1 MQNKGT
7 DYIRRLLKD
16 KTRLKR
22 WRKMILCLS
31 CVVVF
36 CTVYALILPA
46 ITLER
51 KTVCGQ
57 EEHSHT
63 EECYSSDGQ
72 LTCGKTEHTHTES
85 CYADDKT
92 SEDQSGEDSQQT
104 PEQNQTEG
112 QEQNSG
118 QSQEQNQDQSQDQS
132 QSQDQVQMSDD
143 GNVAQNGENG
153 DTAGTTADET
163 SVATGEY
170 VLNDH
175 ADQITYVKLTY
186 KEKDEEKEVPSPVE
200 TIQPDNLSMMI
211 KVGFQGILV
220 TDLKNSGGS
229 FTYRLP
235 DVFRIK
241 NTTTSDMKNGADKVI
256 GTITVSTDGKVVVK
270 YNAEDLESLGENQ
283 TIDGEFFVSAQLKL
297 SSVNSDTNQTTVHTP
312 TGDITV
318 KLDPDYYE
326 RYGNVTVNK
335 QCSKGDNN
343 SEYIKYTITV
353 TAGED
358 GCKNVYVVDQ
368 FTQNKDL
375 VTYVGIDK
383 KETQLTT
390 TVNDLN
396 PYETIAGNSSPVAG
410 KIYLTN
416 ALTEQAIPDP
426 IKDST
431 AISEPGSFVWNIAK
445 MEAGESRTLTY
456 YVKLKENATFSNKD
470 LINEAKA
477 YTRKDTEST
486 THLKGKDEATFNVRM
501 GYDMLPKEITAQ
513 NKKADGS
520 YEIEYKIK
528 FGVNSNSNYPIQK
541 FEFRDYLDYQ
551 YDNYHTDPKMLPYI
565 SYDRNSVQLYV
576 KRAGGAEEVYDHTRL
591 TISWANGDNT
601 YQEDWDWT
609 DTNKKPTRFK
619 VSKLDGSPI
628 TIYPGDLY
636 YVKYKITVK
645 PEVYAAMQSDKVT
658 IKNRYL
664 AYVDN
669 GQGGQKINQVY
680 SQLELKDY
688 SWVQKTQP
696 KVTNQSETISM
707 ENQEGA
713 SDIYVYDSSGTIK
726 PDSTETDFTVP
737 EGCYQYIVKVNKT
750 QGQFDVTGATL
761 TDSLDKDVMKYV
773 GYVKITAY
781 DTSNN
786 AVGTKWVK
794 IEDQTSFSL
803 KLSQLG
809 WESKNY
815 SYQFEY
821 YAKPV
826 DLSTIGETKVTNTF
840 KLKGDVIKNGSNE
853 KFTFNNVNSSV
864 EVTLQGN
871 YHLNA
876 AKKAWYYEEPE
887 ENATTWKNGKLYWI
901 IEVNGSAIKKD
912 TEIKDAISWDEGLT
926 DSFIHKN
933 EGSIAG
939 IYKGDFGEIK
949 EYSSFEKFAQNA
961 ESSKQ
966 DIDSLFTL
974 KYEWDKRGFSGD
986 NYNNLIFKA
995 KEDITLG
1002 DGQTLYIIVR
1012 TEPQSLPD
1020 QYRKPYTYRNEI
1032 YKTEPGEKQTKI
1044 GSADQKLYHGGE
1056 ILKELGQ
1063 VFTYDGKNVTTDQ
1076 SIDGAD
1082 KGDSGK
1088 ICSGLLKDT
1097 GSGIYAAWAFK
1108 VNHGG
1113 ELNSNYRVLEEIPEG
1128 MELAYIR
1135 IKWKGANATNV
1146 ESSEIADLGSEWTK
1160 VENKTTN
1167 DDNQQQYT
1175 IYYVNK
1181 DKKQALIQLGR
1192 FQADHIEDQG
1202 SVDVQVVCRVT
1213 DPKVLLGGEEKIFT
1227 NKVVLQSAN
1236 GEDLATATADAKIKD
1251 TNLTKENGYSTTSSN
1266 ESQKVT
1272 YTIVANS
1279 RGQKLLTAEGEKL
1292 TLVDTLGEYLSFDS
1306 ESLEA
1311 KNIKTGAKVDIQ
1323 SSYNPKDKTIEIV
1336 IPDKTPVKITY
1347 SVTVNVAPN
1356 QKVALQNSV
1365 HWKSYSANGG
1375 TINRIEQFSYQL
1387 SAGGSSGT
1395 TSHPNLT
1402 IKKTDQDNTSKKM
1415 NGVEFEVSECEL
1427 KDNQI
1432 KPKSETQKV
1441 NATITNG
1448 ICEITTRQFTMEF
1461 NTIYEVK
1468 ETSTA
1473 PGYKLDDTPHYIMCV
1488 KQEAGTY
1495 PAEANAYIAYCKR
1508 MKDDTRYKVAYET
1521 KNFFLEI
1528 YNEQKGIVVEKAFI
1542 NDAAGKSHNPVSGTY
1557 RFGLYDNAEGNGSPR
1572 DIVSITYSPGD
1583 TEAKTAKFKN
1593 LALNT
1598 TYYVFELDDK
1608 NQPIKD
1614 SSTVATVNGM
1624 EYFTSYTTTKTGA
1637 TESNSATNG
1646 DTVTVTNQSRVNKL
1660 PSTGS
1665 CGVLIYRLAG
1675 AILILFAVVLML
1687 MKYKETKTRN

>member
-112 QEQNSG
+112 QEQNQG
-118 QSQEQNQDQSQDQS
+118 QSQEQNQDQSQDQ
-132 QSQDQVQMSDD
+132 VQTSDD

-163 SVATGEY
+163 AGVTGEY
-170 VLNDH
+170 VLNEH
-175 ADQITYVKLTY
+175 TTNITYVKLTY
-186 KEKDEEKEVPSPVE
+186 RENGVEKEVPIGGTV
-200 TIQPDNLSMMI
+200 ILPDDSSMMI
-211 KVGFQGILV
+211 KVGFQGIPV
-220 TDLKNSGGS
+220 TDLKKSDGS
-229 FTYRLP
+229 FTYQLP

-241 NTTTSDMKNGADKVI
+241 KTTTSDMKNNSDKVI

-297 SSVNSDTNQTTVHTP
+297 SSVNPETNQTTVHTLKS
-312 TGDITV
+312 DITV

-326 RYGNVTVNK
+326 RYGNVTVDK
-335 QCSKGDNN
+335 QFSEKDKN

-353 TAGED
+353 TAGDD

-368 FTQNKDL
+368 FTQNKNL
-375 VTYVGIDK
+375 VNYVGIDK
-383 KETQLTT
+383 NETPLTT
-390 TVNDLN
+390 TENAQN
-396 PYETIAGNSSPVAG
+396 PYETITGNSSPVAG

-426 IKDST
+426 ITDST

-456 YVKLKENATFSNKD
+456 YVKLKENAIFSKNMNSTFISEN
-470 LINEAKA
+470 LINKAKA
-477 YTRKDTEST
+477 YTRKDKELE
-486 THLKGKDEATFNVRM
+486 THLKGEKEVTSNVRI
-501 GYDMLPKEITAQ
+501 GYNMTKAISDQTK
-513 NKKADGS
+513 NADGN
-520 YEIEYKIK
+520 YEIKYEIK
-528 FGVNSNSNYPIQK
+528 FGVNSDSNYPIQK
-541 FEFRDYLDYQ
+541 FEFRDYLDYSDI
-551 YDNYHTDPKMLPYI
+551 YTDPKMLPYI
-565 SYDRNSVQLYV
+565 SYDPDSVELHV
-576 KRAGGAEEVYDHTRL
+576 EKAGVAEEVYFHDRL
-591 TISWANGDNT
+591 TISWANGNDS
-601 YQEDWDWT
+601 YQEDWT
-609 DTNKKPTRFK
+609 DTNRKPTRFK
-619 VSKLDGSPI
+619 VSKLDDSPI
-628 TIYPGDLY
+628 TIYPGDSY
-636 YVKYKITVK
+636 YVTYKITVK

-669 GQGGQKINQVY
+669 EQGGKKINQVW
-680 SQLELKDY
+680 QPLDLNEY

-696 KVTNQSETISM
+696 KVTDQSEKISM
-707 ENQEGA
+707 KDQNGT
-713 SDIYVYDSSGTIK
+713 SDIYCYDSSGTIK
-726 PDSTETDFTVP
+726 KDSIATEFTVP
-737 EGCYQYIVKVNKT
+737 KGSYQYIVKVNQT
-750 QGQFDVTGATL
+750 QGQFNVTGATL

-773 GYVKITAY
+773 GYVKIT
-781 DTSNN
+781 
-786 AVGTKWVK
+786 
-794 IEDQTSFSL
+794 
-803 KLSQLG
+803 
-809 WESKNY
+809 
-815 SYQFEY
+815 
-821 YAKPV
+821 
-826 DLSTIGETKVTNTF
+826 
-840 KLKGDVIKNGSNE
+840 
-853 KFTFNNVNSSV
+853 
-864 EVTLQGN
+864 
-871 YHLNA
+871 
-876 AKKAWYYEEPE
+876 
-887 ENATTWKNGKLYWI
+887 
-901 IEVNGSAIKKD
+901 
-912 TEIKDAISWDEGLT
+912 T
-926 DSFIHKN
+926 DS
-933 EGSIAG
+933 
-939 IYKGDFGEIK
+939 
-949 EYSSFEKFAQNA
+949 
-961 ESSKQ
+961 
-966 DIDSLFTL
+966 
-974 KYEWDKRGFSGD
+974 
-986 NYNNLIFKA
+986 
-995 KEDITLG
+995 
-1002 DGQTLYIIVR
+1002 
-1012 TEPQSLPD
+1012 
-1020 QYRKPYTYRNEI
+1020 
-1032 YKTEPGEKQTKI
+1032 
-1044 GSADQKLYHGGE
+1044 
-1056 ILKELGQ
+1056 
-1063 VFTYDGKNVTTDQ
+1063 

-1088 ICSGLLKDT
+1088 ICSDLLKDT

-1135 IKWKGANATNV
+1135 IKWKGANATSV
-1146 ESSEIADLGSEWTK
+1146 ESSAIANLGSEWTE
-1160 VENKTTN
+1160 VENDTTN
-1167 DDNQQQYT
+1167 DNQQSQHT
-1175 IYYVNK
+1175 IYYVSN
-1181 DKKQALIQLGR
+1181 DKKQAMIQLGTFR
-1192 FQADHIEDQG
+1192 ADHIEDKG

-1292 TLVDTLGEYLSFDS
+1292 TLVDALGEYLSFDS
-1306 ESLEA
+1306 ESLKA
-1311 KNIKTGAKVDIQ
+1311 KNIKNGKQVEIQ

-1336 IPDKTPVKITY
+1336 IPDETPVEITY
-1347 SVTVNVAPN
+1347 SVTVNIAPN
-1356 QKVALQNSV
+1356 KTVPLQNSV
-1365 HWKSYSANGG
+1365 YWKSYSAKGG
-1375 TINRIEQFSYQL
+1375 TTNKIEQFSYQL

-1395 TSHPNLT
+1395 TLHPNLT
-1402 IKKTDQDNTSKKM
+1402 IKKIDQDNTSNKL

-1432 KPKSETQKV
+1432 QLKSETQKV
-1441 NATITNG
+1441 KATITDG
-1448 ICEITTRQFTMEF
+1448 TCEITTKQFTMEF

-1468 ETSTA
+1468 ETKA
-1473 PGYKLDDTPHYIMCV
+1473 ADGYKLDETPHYIMCV
-1488 KQEAGTY
+1488 KQEEGRY
-1495 PAEANAYIAYCKR
+1495 PDEANAYIAYCEKK
-1508 MKDDTRYKVAYET
+1508 KDDTKYKVAYDT

-1542 NDAAGKSHNPVSGTY
+1542 NDAAGNSRKPVSGTY
-1557 RFGLYDNAEGNGSPR
+1557 KFGLYNNAGGSGSPL
-1572 DIVSITYSPGD
+1572 DTVSITYSPGD

-1593 LALNT
+1593 LDLNT

-1614 SSTVATVNGM
+1614 SSRVAIVNGM
-1624 EYFTSYTTTKTGA
+1624 EYFTSYTTTKNGA

>member
-1 MQNKGT
+1 
-7 DYIRRLLKD
+7 
-16 KTRLKR
+16 
-22 WRKMILCLS
+22 MILCLS

-112 QEQNSG
+112 QEQNQG
-118 QSQEQNQDQSQDQS
+118 
-132 QSQDQVQMSDD
+132 QSQDQVQTSDD

-163 SVATGEY
+163 AGVTGEY

-175 ADQITYVKLTY
+175 TDQITYVKLTY
-186 KEKDEEKEVPSPVE
+186 REKNGEEKDVPSTGE

-211 KVGFQGILV
+211 KVGFTGIPV
-220 TDLKNSGGS
+220 TELKNSGDS
-229 FTYRLP
+229 FTYQLP

-241 NTTTSDMKNGADKVI
+241 NTTTSDIKNDKDEVI

-270 YNAEDLESLGENQ
+270 YNADILNTLDDNKTVEGD
-283 TIDGEFFVSAQLKL
+283 FFVSAQLKL
-297 SSVNSDTNQTTVHTP
+297 SSVNPETNQTTIQTP
-312 TGDITV
+312 KGDITV
-318 KLDPDYYE
+318 KLDSDYYE
-326 RYGNVTVNK
+326 RYGNVTVGK
-335 QCSKGDNN
+335 QCSKGDDK

-368 FTQNKDL
+368 FTQNKNL
-375 VTYVGIDK
+375 VNYVGIDK
-383 KETQLTT
+383 NETSLTT
-390 TVNDLN
+390 TENAQN
-396 PYETIAGNSSPVAG
+396 PYETITGNSSPVAG

-426 IKDST
+426 ITDST
-431 AISEPGSFVWNIAK
+431 TLNEPGSFVWNIAK

-456 YVKLKENATFSNKD
+456 YVKLKENATFENKE

-477 YTRKDTEST
+477 YTRKDAGST
-486 THLKGKDEATFNVRM
+486 TYLKNKEPATATFNVRM
-501 GYDMLPKEITAQ
+501 GYDMIPKAITAQ
-513 NKKADGS
+513 NKKDDGS

-528 FGVNSNSNYPIQK
+528 FDVKSDSNYPIQK
-541 FEFRDYLDYQ
+541 FEFRDYLDYP
-551 YDNYHTDPKMLPYI
+551 DKFNTDSKMRPYI
-565 SYDRNSVQLYV
+565 SYDRTSVQLHV
-576 KRAGGAEEVYDHTRL
+576 KKAGEAETVYDHTKL
-591 TISWANGDNT
+591 TISWANGNDD
-601 YQEDWDWT
+601 YQENWT
-609 DTNKKPTRFK
+609 DTNSNPTRFK
-619 VSKLDGSPI
+619 VSKLNKSPI
-628 TIYPGDLY
+628 TIYPGDSY
-636 YVKYKITVK
+636 YVTYKITVK

-658 IKNRYL
+658 ITNRYL

-688 SWVQKTQP
+688 TWVQKTQP
-696 KVTNQSETISM
+696 DVTKQSKTISM
-707 ENQEGA
+707 EKQEGA

-726 PDSTETDFTVP
+726 PGSAETEFEVP
-737 EGCYQYIVKVNKT
+737 KGSYQYIVKVNQT

-761 TDSLDKDVMKYV
+761 TDSLDKDAMKYV

-786 AVGTKWVK
+786 AVETKWVK
-794 IEDQTSFSL
+794 INDQTSFSL

-809 WESKNY
+809 WENNNY

-826 DLSTIGETKVTNTF
+826 NLSTIGETKVTNTF
-840 KLKGDVIKNGSNE
+840 KLTDEVKKYGSDKTF
-853 KFTFNNVNSSV
+853 KFDNVNSSV
-864 EVTLQGN
+864 KVTLQGD
-871 YHLNA
+871 YHLNV

-887 ENATTWKNGKLYWI
+887 ENATTWQNGKLYWI

-912 TEIKDAISWDEGLT
+912 TEIKDAISWDNGLT

-933 EGSIAG
+933 EASIAG
-939 IYKGDFGEIK
+939 IYKGNLGEIK
-949 EYSSFEKFAQNA
+949 GYSSFEEFETQNRG
-961 ESSKQ
+961 SDKQ
-966 DIDSLFTL
+966 DIDSLFEL
-974 KYEWDKRGFSGD
+974 SYEQNKDGFNND

-1002 DGQTLYIIVR
+1002 EDQTLYIIVR

-1032 YKTEPGEKQTKI
+1032 YKTEPGETQTKI

-1063 VFTYDGKNVTTDQ
+1063 VFTYDGQKVTTDS

-1082 KGDSGK
+1082 KGKDAYEK
-1088 ICSGLLKDT
+1088 ICSDLLKDT

-1135 IKWKGANATNV
+1135 IKWKGEKATTV
-1146 ESSEIADLGSEWTK
+1146 TSSEITGLGSEWTK
-1160 VENKTTN
+1160 VENDTTN
-1167 DDNQQQYT
+1167 DDKQSQHT
-1175 IYYVNK
+1175 IYYVSN
-1181 DKKQALIQLGR
+1181 DKKQAMIQLGTFR
-1192 FQADHIEDQG
+1192 ADHIEDKG

-1292 TLVDTLGEYLSFDS
+1292 TLVDALGEYLSFDS
-1306 ESLEA
+1306 ESLKA
-1311 KNIKTGAKVDIQ
+1311 KNIKNGKQVEIQ

-1336 IPDKTPVKITY
+1336 IPDETPVEITY
-1347 SVTVNVAPN
+1347 SVTVNIAPN
-1356 QKVALQNSV
+1356 KTVPLQNSV
-1365 HWKSYSANGG
+1365 YWKSYSAKGG
-1375 TINRIEQFSYQL
+1375 TTNKIEQFSYQL
-1387 SAGGSSGT
+1387 SAGGSSET
-1395 TSHPNLT
+1395 TLHPNLT
-1402 IKKTDQDNTSKKM
+1402 IKKIDQDNTSNKL
-1415 NGVEFEVSECEL
+1415 NGVEFEVYECEM
-1427 KDNQI
+1427 DNDQI
-1432 KPKSETQKV
+1432 QRTNKKAT
-1441 NATITNG
+1441 ATITNG
-1448 ICEITTRQFTMEF
+1448 TCEITTSQFQMEF
-1461 NTIYEVK
+1461 NTIYEVT
-1468 ETSTA
+1468 ETKA
-1473 PGYKLDDTPHYIMCV
+1473 VDGYKEDKTPHYIMCV
-1488 KQEAGTY
+1488 KQVEGNY
-1495 PAEANAYIAYCKR
+1495 PNTAKAYIEYCKK

-1528 YNEQKGIVVEKAFI
+1528 YNEQQGIVVEKAFI
-1542 NDAAGKSHNPVSGTY
+1542 NDAAGKSQNPVSGTY
-1557 RFGLYDNAEGNGSPR
+1557 WFGLYDNAVGSGSPR
-1572 DIVSITYSPGD
+1572 DTVSITYNPGD
-1583 TEAKTAKFKN
+1583 TKVKTAKFKN
-1593 LALNT
+1593 LELNK
-1598 TYYVFELDDK
+1598 TYYVFELDDNK
-1608 NQPIKD
+1608 KPINA
-1614 SSTVATVNGM
+1614 SQEATINKQQYIVT
-1624 EYFTSYTTTKTGA
+1624 Y
-1637 TESNSATNG
+1637 SNNAANNAAKCG
-1646 DTVTVTNQSRVNKL
+1646 DTVTVTNQSHTKML
-1660 PSTGS
+1660 PTTGS
-1665 CGVLIYRLAG
+1665 CGTLLYRLAG
-1675 AILILFAVVLML
+1675 TILML
-1687 MKYKETKTRN
+1687 LASLRMLLRYTKK

>member
-1 MQNKGT
+1 
-7 DYIRRLLKD
+7 
-16 KTRLKR
+16 
-22 WRKMILCLS
+22 MILCLS

-118 QSQEQNQDQSQDQS
+118 QSQEQNQDQSQDQL
-132 QSQDQVQMSDD
+132 QTSDD

-163 SVATGEY
+163 AGVTGEY

-175 ADQITYVKLTY
+175 KDNITYVKLTY
-186 KEKDEEKEVPSPVE
+186 REKGVEKEVPSGSGE
-200 TIQPDNLSMMI
+200 TAIQPDDSSMMI
-211 KVGFQGILV
+211 KVGFKGIPV
-220 TDLKNSGGS
+220 TELKNSGGS
-229 FTYRLP
+229 FTYQLP

-241 NTTTSDMKNGADKVI
+241 NTTISDMKNNSDKVI
-256 GTITVSTDGKVVVK
+256 GTITVFTDGKVVVK

-297 SSVNSDTNQTTVHTP
+297 SSVNPETNQTTVHTP
-312 TGDITV
+312 KGDITV
-318 KLDPDYYE
+318 TLESDYYE
-326 RYGNVTVNK
+326 RYGNVTVDK
-335 QCSKGDNN
+335 QCSKDDKN

-358 GCKNVYVVDQ
+358 GCKNVYIVDQ

-383 KETQLTT
+383 NEKSLKITA
-390 TVNDLN
+390 NDLN
-396 PYETIAGNSSPVAG
+396 PYETITGTSSPVDG

-426 IKDST
+426 IRDST

-456 YVKLKENATFSNKD
+456 YVKLKENATFENKE

-477 YTRKDTEST
+477 YTRKDAGST
-486 THLKGKDEATFNVRM
+486 TYLKNKEPATATFNVRM
-501 GYDMLPKEITAQ
+501 GYDMIPKAITAQ
-513 NKKADGS
+513 NKKDDGS

-528 FGVNSNSNYPIQK
+528 FDVKSDSNYPIQK
-541 FEFRDYLDYQ
+541 FEFRDYLDYP
-551 YDNYHTDPKMLPYI
+551 DKFNTDSKMRPYI
-565 SYDRNSVQLYV
+565 SYDRTSVQLHV
-576 KRAGGAEEVYDHTRL
+576 KKAGEAETVYDHTKL
-591 TISWANGDNT
+591 TISWANGNDD
-601 YQEDWDWT
+601 YQENWT
-609 DTNKKPTRFK
+609 DTNSNPTRFK
-619 VSKLDGSPI
+619 VSKLNKSPI
-628 TIYPGDLY
+628 TIYPGDSY
-636 YVKYKITVK
+636 YVTYKITVK

-658 IKNRYL
+658 ITNRYL

-688 SWVQKTQP
+688 TWVQKTQP
-696 KVTNQSETISM
+696 DVTKQSKTISM
-707 ENQEGA
+707 EKQEGA

-726 PDSTETDFTVP
+726 PGSAETEFEVP
-737 EGCYQYIVKVNKT
+737 KGSYQYIVKVNQT

-761 TDSLDKDVMKYV
+761 TDSLDKDAMKYV

-786 AVGTKWVK
+786 AVETKWVK
-794 IEDQTSFSL
+794 INDQTSFSL

-809 WESKNY
+809 WENNNH

-826 DLSTIGETKVTNTF
+826 GLSTIGETKVTNTF
-840 KLKGDVIKNGSNE
+840 KLTDEVKKYGSDKTF
-853 KFTFNNVNSSV
+853 KFDNVNSSV
-864 EVTLQGN
+864 KVTLQGD
-871 YHLNA
+871 YHLNV

-887 ENATTWKNGKLYWI
+887 ENATTWQNGKLYWI

-912 TEIKDAISWDEGLT
+912 TEIKDAISWDNGLT

-933 EGSIAG
+933 EASIAG
-939 IYKGDFGEIK
+939 IYKGNLGEIK
-949 EYSSFEKFAQNA
+949 GYSSFEEFETQNRG
-961 ESSKQ
+961 SDKQ
-966 DIDSLFTL
+966 DIDSLFEL
-974 KYEWDKRGFSGD
+974 SYEQNKDGFNND

-1002 DGQTLYIIVR
+1002 EDQTLYIIVR

-1032 YKTEPGEKQTKI
+1032 YKTEPGETQTKI

-1063 VFTYDGKNVTTDQ
+1063 VFTYDGQKVTTDS

-1082 KGDSGK
+1082 KGKDAYEK
-1088 ICSGLLKDT
+1088 ICSDLLKDT

-1135 IKWKGANATNV
+1135 IKWKGEKATTV
-1146 ESSEIADLGSEWTK
+1146 TSSEITGLGSEWTK
-1160 VENKTTN
+1160 VENDTTN
-1167 DDNQQQYT
+1167 DDKQSQHT
-1175 IYYVNK
+1175 IYYVSN
-1181 DKKQALIQLGR
+1181 DKKQAMIQLGTFR
-1192 FQADHIEDQG
+1192 ADHIEDKG

-1311 KNIKTGAKVDIQ
+1311 KNAKTEEPVKIQ
-1323 SSYNPKDKTIEIV
+1323 SSYNPEDKTIEIV
-1336 IPDKTPVKITY
+1336 IPDKTPVRITY
-1347 SVTVNVAPN
+1347 SVTVNIAPN

-1375 TINRIEQFSYQL
+1375 TTNKIKEFSYQL

-1402 IKKTDQDNTSKKM
+1402 IKKNDQDNTSNKL
-1415 NGVEFEVSECEL
+1415 NGVEFEVYECEM
-1427 KDNQI
+1427 DNNQI
-1432 KPKSETQKV
+1432 QRTNKKTT
-1441 NATITNG
+1441 ATITNG
-1448 ICEITTRQFTMEF
+1448 TCEITTTSQFPMEF
-1461 NTIYEVK
+1461 NKIYEVT
-1468 ETSTA
+1468 ETKA
-1473 PGYKLDDTPHYIMCV
+1473 VDGYKEDKTPHYIMCV
-1488 KQEAGTY
+1488 KQVEGDY
-1495 PAEANAYIAYCKR
+1495 PNTAKAYIEYCKK

-1528 YNEQKGIVVEKAFI
+1528 YNEQEGIVVEKAFI
-1542 NDAAGKSHNPVSGTY
+1542 NDAAGNSHNPVSGTY
-1557 RFGLYDNAEGNGSPR
+1557 WFGLYDNAEGSGSLL
-1572 DIVSITYSPGD
+1572 DTVSITYNPGD
-1583 TEAKTAKFKN
+1583 QDVKKAKFKN
-1593 LALNT
+1593 LDSKK
-1598 TYYVFELDDK
+1598 TYYVFELDDNK
-1608 NQPIKD
+1608 QPIKA
-1614 SSTVATVNGM
+1614 SQEATINKQQYTVTYSKNA
-1624 EYFTSYTTTKTGA
+1624 A
-1637 TESNSATNG
+1637 QCG
-1646 DTVTVTNQSRVNKL
+1646 DTVTVTNQSHTKML
-1660 PSTGS
+1660 PTTGS
-1665 CGVLIYRLAG
+1665 CGTLLYRLAG
-1675 AILILFAVVLML
+1675 TILML
-1687 MKYKETKTRN
+1687 LASLRMLLRYTKK

>member
-1 MQNKGT
+1 
-7 DYIRRLLKD
+7 
-16 KTRLKR
+16 
-22 WRKMILCLS
+22 MILCLS

-72 LTCGKTEHTHTES
+72 LTCGKTEHTHTEL

-118 QSQEQNQDQSQDQS
+118 QNQEQNQNQDQSQDQS
-132 QSQDQVQMSDD
+132 QSQNQVQASDD

-153 DTAGTTADET
+153 GTAGTTADET
-163 SVATGEY
+163 SGVTSRY

-175 ADQITYVKLTY
+175 ANNIQYVKLTY
-186 KEKDEEKEVPSPVE
+186 KENGTEKEVPSGG
-200 TIQPDNLSMMI
+200 TAIRPDDSSMMI
-211 KVGFQGILV
+211 KVGFEGILV
-220 TDLKNSGGS
+220 TDLQNSGRS
-229 FTYRLP
+229 FTYQLP
-235 DVFRIK
+235 DVFRI
-241 NTTTSDMKNGADKVI
+241 NNPTQSNLTNDEVGVI
-256 GTITVSTDGKVVVK
+256 GTINVGTNGTVVITYTENYLK
-270 YNAEDLESLGENQ
+270 SLSENQ

-297 SSVNSDTNQTTVHTP
+297 SSVNPGTNQTTVQTP
-312 TGDITV
+312 KGDITV

-326 RYGNVTVNK
+326 RYGNVTVDK
-335 QCSKGDNN
+335 QCSKDDKN

-353 TAGED
+353 TASED
-358 GCKNVYVVDQ
+358 GCKNVYIVDQ

-396 PYETIAGNSSPVAG
+396 PYETITGNSSPVAG

-416 ALTEQAIPDP
+416 ALTGQAIPDP
-426 IKDST
+426 ITAST

-470 LINEAKA
+470 LTNEAKA
-477 YTRKDTEST
+477 YTRRDKEST
-486 THLKGKDEATFNVRM
+486 TYLKGKDQARFNVRM

-528 FGVNSNSNYPIQK
+528 FGVNSDSNYPIQK
-541 FEFRDYLDYQ
+541 FEFRDYLDYSDI
-551 YDNYHTDPKMLPYI
+551 YTDPKMLPYI
-565 SYDRNSVQLYV
+565 SYDPNSVELHV
-576 KRAGGAEEVYDHTRL
+576 EKAGVAETVYSHDRL
-591 TISWANGDNT
+591 TISWANGNDS
-601 YQEDWDWT
+601 YREDWDWT

-696 KVTNQSETISM
+696 DVTEQSKTISM
-707 ENQEGA
+707 KDQEGT

-737 EGCYQYIVKVNKT
+737 EGCYQYMVKVNQT

-761 TDSLDKDVMKYV
+761 TDSLDKAVMKYV

-781 DTSNN
+781 DTSNT

-794 IEDQTSFSL
+794 IDNQTSFSL

-809 WESKNY
+809 WKNKNY

-840 KLKGDVIKNGSNE
+840 KLTGDVIKEGSNE
-853 KFTFNNVNSSV
+853 KFTFDNVNSSV
-864 EVTLQGN
+864 EVKLQGN
-871 YHLNA
+871 YHLNV

-912 TEIKDAISWDEGLT
+912 TEIKDAISCDNGLT
-926 DSFIHKN
+926 DSFIHEK
-933 EGSIAG
+933 EDSIAG
-939 IYKGDFGEIK
+939 IYKGNLGEIK

-974 KYEWDKRGFSGD
+974 KYERNKSGFSDD

-995 KEDITLG
+995 KEDIVLG
-1002 DGQTLYIIVR
+1002 ENQTLYIIVR

-1020 QYRKPYTYRNEI
+1020 QYRKPYTYRNEV
-1032 YKTEPGEKQTKI
+1032 YKTEPGENETKI

-1063 VFTYDGKNVTTDQ
+1063 VFTYDGQNVTTDS

-1082 KGDSGK
+1082 KGEDAYKK
-1088 ICSGLLKDT
+1088 ICSDLLKDT

-1113 ELNSNYRVLEEIPEG
+1113 ELNSNYRVLEDIPEG

-1146 ESSEIADLGSEWTK
+1146 ESSEIEDLGSEWTK

-1181 DKKQALIQLGR
+1181 DKKQALIQLGTFR
-1192 FQADHIEDQG
+1192 ADHIEDQG

-1213 DPKVLLGGEEKIFT
+1213 DPEVLLGGEEKTFT
-1227 NKVVLQSAN
+1227 NQVVLQSAN

-1292 TLVDTLGEYLSFDS
+1292 TLVDALGEYLSFDS
-1306 ESLEA
+1306 ESLKA
-1311 KNIKTGAKVDIQ
+1311 KNINTGNDVEIQ

-1336 IPDKTPVKITY
+1336 IPDETPVEITY

-1356 QKVALQNSV
+1356 QKVELQNSV
-1365 HWKSYSANGG
+1365 HWKSYSTNGG
-1375 TINRIEQFSYQL
+1375 TTNKIEQFSYQL

-1402 IKKTDQDNTSKKM
+1402 IKKTDQDNTSNKM
-1415 NGVEFEVSECEL
+1415 NGVEFEVYECEMNN
-1427 KDNQI
+1427 NQI
-1432 KPKSETQKV
+1432 QRTNRKTT
-1441 NATITNG
+1441 ATITKGTCVIN
-1448 ICEITTRQFTMEF
+1448 TDQFTMDF
-1461 NTIYEVK
+1461 NKIYEVK

-1473 PGYKLDDTPHYIMCV
+1473 PSYKLDDTPHYIMCV
-1488 KQEAGTY
+1488 KQVEGKY
-1495 PAEANAYIAYCKR
+1495 PDAATAYIAYCKQ
-1508 MKDDTRYKVAYET
+1508 MKDDTKYKVVYET

-1528 YNEQKGIVVEKAFI
+1528 YNEQQGIVVEKAFI
-1542 NDAAGKSHNPVSGTY
+1542 NDAAGNSRKPVSGTY
-1557 RFGLYDNAEGNGSPR
+1557 RFGLYNNAEGIGPPL
-1572 DIVSITYSPGD
+1572 DTVSITYSPGD
-1583 TEAKTAKFKN
+1583 TEVKTAKFKN

-1598 TYYVFELDDK
+1598 TYYVFELDDNK
-1608 NQPIKD
+1608 QPIKV
-1614 SSTVATVNGM
+1614 SKEATINKQQYTVKYFSTNNTSVN
-1624 EYFTSYTTTKTGA
+1624 A
-1637 TESNSATNG
+1637 AICG
-1646 DTVTVTNQSRVNKL
+1646 DTVTVTNQNHIKEL

>member
-1 MQNKGT
+1 
-7 DYIRRLLKD
+7 
-16 KTRLKR
+16 
-22 WRKMILCLS
+22 MILCLS

-92 SEDQSGEDSQQT
+92 SEDQSGEDPQQT

-118 QSQEQNQDQSQDQS
+118 QSQEQNQDKNQDQS
-132 QSQDQVQMSDD
+132 QSQDQIQTSDD

-163 SVATGEY
+163 AGVTGEY
-170 VLNDH
+170 VLNEH

-211 KVGFQGILV
+211 KVGFTGIPV
-220 TDLKNSGGS
+220 TELKNSGGS
-229 FTYRLP
+229 FTYQLP

-241 NTTTSDMKNGADKVI
+241 NTTTSDMKNNSNKVI

-270 YNAEDLESLGENQ
+270 YNAEDLESLGKNQ
-283 TIDGEFFVSAQLKL
+283 TIDGDFFVSAQLKL
-297 SSVNSDTNQTTVHTP
+297 SSVNPGTNQTTVQTP
-312 TGDITV
+312 KGDITV
-318 KLDPDYYE
+318 KLDSDYYE
-326 RYGNVTVNK
+326 RYGNVTVDK
-335 QCSKGDNN
+335 QCSKDDKN

-368 FTQNKDL
+368 FTQNKNL
-375 VTYVGIDK
+375 VNYVGIDK
-383 KETQLTT
+383 NETPLTT
-390 TVNDLN
+390 TENAQN
-396 PYETIAGNSSPVAG
+396 PYETITGNSSPVAG

-426 IKDST
+426 ITDST

-456 YVKLKENATFSNKD
+456 YVKLKENAIFSKNMNSTSISEN
-470 LINEAKA
+470 LINKAKA
-477 YTRKDTEST
+477 YTRKDKESK
-486 THLKGKDEATFNVRM
+486 THLKGEKEVTSNVRI
-501 GYDMLPKEITAQ
+501 GYNMTKAISGQTK
-513 NKKADGS
+513 NADGN
-520 YEIEYKIK
+520 YEIKYEIK
-528 FGVNSNSNYPIQK
+528 FGVNSDSNYPIQK
-541 FEFRDYLDYQ
+541 FEFRDYLDYSDI
-551 YDNYHTDPKMLPYI
+551 YTDPKMLPYI
-565 SYDRNSVQLYV
+565 SYDPTSVELHV
-576 KRAGGAEEVYDHTRL
+576 EKAGGTKEVYDHTKL
-591 TISWANGDNT
+591 KILWANGNDN
-601 YQEDWDWT
+601 YQEDWT
-609 DTNKKPTRFK
+609 DTNRKPTRFK
-619 VSKLDGSPI
+619 VSKLNGNPI
-628 TIYPGDLY
+628 TIYPGDSY
-636 YVKYKITVK
+636 YVTYKIMVK

-669 GQGGQKINQVY
+669 GQGGKKINQVW
-680 SQLELKDY
+680 QPLDLNEY

-696 KVTNQSETISM
+696 KVTVQSEKISM
-707 ENQEGA
+707 KDQNGT
-713 SDIYVYDSSGTIK
+713 SDIYFYDSSGTIK
-726 PDSTETDFTVP
+726 KDSTATEFTVP
-737 EGCYQYIVKVNKT
+737 EGCYQYIVKVNQT

-761 TDSLDKDVMKYV
+761 TDSLDKAVMKYV

-786 AVGTKWVK
+786 EVGTKWVK
-794 IEDQTSFSL
+794 INDQTSFSL

-809 WESKNY
+809 WEINNY

-840 KLKGDVIKNGSNE
+840 KLTDEVKKYGSDKTF
-853 KFTFNNVNSSV
+853 KFDNVNSSV
-864 EVTLQGN
+864 KVTLQGD
-871 YHLNA
+871 YHLNV

-887 ENATTWKNGKLYWI
+887 ENATTWQNGKLYWI

-912 TEIKDAISWDEGLT
+912 TEIKDAISWDNGLT
-926 DSFIHKN
+926 DSFIHEK

-939 IYKGDFGEIK
+939 IYKENLGKIED
-949 EYSSFEKFAQNA
+949 YSSFEEFETRNGNVG
-961 ESSKQ
+961 KQ
-966 DIDSLFTL
+966 TIDSLFTL
-974 KYEWDKRGFSGD
+974 TYEQDKKGFNND
-986 NYNNLIFKA
+986 DYNNLIFKA

-1002 DGQTLYIIVR
+1002 EGQTLYIIVR

-1032 YKTEPGEKQTKI
+1032 YKTEPGENQTKI

-1063 VFTYDGKNVTTDQ
+1063 VFTYDGQNVTTDS

-1088 ICSGLLKDT
+1088 ICSDLLKDT

-1135 IKWKGANATNV
+1135 IKWKGANATSV
-1146 ESSEIADLGSEWTK
+1146 ESSAIANLGSEWTE

-1181 DKKQALIQLGR
+1181 DKKQALIQLGTFR
-1192 FQADHIEDQG
+1192 ADHIEDQG

-1311 KNIKTGAKVDIQ
+1311 KNINTGNDVEIQ

-1336 IPDKTPVKITY
+1336 IPDKTPVRITY
-1347 SVTVNVAPN
+1347 SVTVNIAPN
-1356 QKVALQNSV
+1356 QNVALQNSV

-1375 TINRIEQFSYQL
+1375 TTNRIEQFSYQL

-1402 IKKTDQDNTSKKM
+1402 IKKIDQDNTSNKL

-1432 KPKSETQKV
+1432 QPKSETKKV
-1441 NATITNG
+1441 KATITNG
-1448 ICEITTRQFTMEF
+1448 TCEIITTSQFAMDF

-1468 ETSTA
+1468 ETKA
-1473 PGYKLDDTPHYIMCV
+1473 ADGYKLDETPHYIMCV
-1488 KQEAGTY
+1488 KQV
-1495 PAEANAYIAYCKR
+1495 EANYPDAAETYIAYCEEK
-1508 MKDDTRYKVAYET
+1508 KDDTKYKVAYDI

-1528 YNEQKGIVVEKAFI
+1528 YNEQQGIVVEKAFI
-1542 NDAAGKSHNPVSGTY
+1542 NDAAGKSQNPVSGTY
-1557 RFGLYDNAEGNGSPR
+1557 WFGLYDNAVGSGSPR
-1572 DIVSITYSPGD
+1572 DTVSITYNPGD
-1583 TEAKTAKFKN
+1583 TKVKTAKFKN
-1593 LALNT
+1593 LELNK
-1598 TYYVFELDDK
+1598 TYYVFELDDNK
-1608 NQPIKD
+1608 KPINA
-1614 SSTVATVNGM
+1614 SQEATINKQQYIVT
-1624 EYFTSYTTTKTGA
+1624 Y
-1637 TESNSATNG
+1637 SNNAAKCGN
-1646 DTVTVTNQSRVNKL
+1646 TVTVTNQSHTKML
-1660 PSTGS
+1660 PTTGS
-1665 CGVLIYRLAG
+1665 CGTLLYRLAG
-1675 AILILFAVVLML
+1675 IILML
-1687 MKYKETKTRN
+1687 YASLRMLLRYTKK

>member
-1 MQNKGT
+1 
-7 DYIRRLLKD
+7 
-16 KTRLKR
+16 
-22 WRKMILCLS
+22 MILCLS

-118 QSQEQNQDQSQDQS
+118 QSQEQNQNQNQDQS
-132 QSQDQVQMSDD
+132 QSQDQVQTSDD
-143 GNVAQNGENG
+143 RNVAQNGENG
-153 DTAGTTADET
+153 DTAGITADET
-163 SVATGEY
+163 AGVTGEY
-170 VLNDH
+170 VLNEHKDN
-175 ADQITYVKLTY
+175 IKYVKLTY
-186 KEKDEEKEVPSPVE
+186 KENGIEKEVPDGE
-200 TIQPDNLSMMI
+200 TAIRPDDSSMMI
-211 KVGFQGILV
+211 KVGFEGILV
-220 TDLKNSGGS
+220 TDLQNSGRS
-229 FTYRLP
+229 FTYQLP

-241 NTTTSDMKNGADKVI
+241 NPTQSDMTNDAGKVI
-256 GTITVSTDGKVVVK
+256 GAINVDTNGTVVVT
-270 YNAEDLESLGENQ
+270 YTEDYLSTLSNNQ
-283 TIDGEFFVSAQLKL
+283 TINGDFFVSAQLKL
-297 SSVNSDTNQTTVHTP
+297 SSVSPETNQTTVQTP
-312 TGDITV
+312 KGDITV

-326 RYGNVTVNK
+326 RYGNVTVEK
-335 QCSKGDNN
+335 QCSKDDKN

-383 KETQLTT
+383 DETQLTT

-396 PYETIAGNSSPVAG
+396 PYETITGNSSPVAG

-426 IKDST
+426 ITDFT
-431 AISEPGSFVWNIAK
+431 AISEPGSSVWNIAK
-445 MEAGESRTLTY
+445 MEKGESRTLTY
-456 YVKLKENATFSNKD
+456 YVKLKENATFENKE

-477 YTRKDTEST
+477 YTRKDKKST
-486 THLKGKDEATFNVRM
+486 TYLKDEKQSTFNVRI
-501 GYDMLPKEITAQ
+501 GYDMIPKAIIKQEDGKDY
-513 NKKADGS
+513 KKNADGS
-520 YEIEYKIK
+520 YEIAYKIK
-528 FGVNSNSNYPIQK
+528 FDVNSNSNYPIQK
-541 FEFRDYLDYQ
+541 FEFRDYLDYP
-551 YDNYHTDPKMLPYI
+551 DNFNTDPKMRPYI
-565 SYDRNSVQLYV
+565 SYDRTSVQLHV
-576 KRAGGAEEVYDHTRL
+576 KKADEADYTVYSGSQIT
-591 TISWANGDNT
+591 TSWASGEDN
-601 YQEDWDWT
+601 YQENWT
-609 DTNKKPTRFK
+609 DTNSNPTRFK
-619 VSKLDGSPI
+619 VSKLNGKPI
-628 TIYPGDLY
+628 TIYPGDSY
-636 YVKYKITVK
+636 YVTYKITVK
-645 PEVYAAMQSDKVT
+645 PEVYAAMQSDKVA

-669 GQGGQKINQVY
+669 GKGGQEINRVWQ
-680 SQLELKDY
+680 QLELNEY

-707 ENQEGA
+707 KDQDGT
-713 SDIYVYDSSGTIK
+713 SDIYVYNSSGTIEK
-726 PDSTETDFTVP
+726 DSTETEFTVP
-737 EGCYQYIVKVNKT
+737 EGCYQYIVKVNQT

-761 TDSLDKDVMKYV
+761 TDSLNKDVMKYV

-781 DTSNN
+781 DSSNN
-786 AVGTKWVK
+786 VAGTKWVK
-794 IEDQTSFSL
+794 IDDQTSFSL

-809 WESKNY
+809 WENNNY

-840 KLKGDVIKNGSNE
+840 KLTDEVKKYGSDK
-853 KFTFNNVNSSV
+853 KFTFDNVNSSV
-864 EVTLQGN
+864 EVKLQGN

-912 TEIKDAISWDEGLT
+912 TEIKDAISWDNGLT
-926 DSFIHKN
+926 DSFIHEK

-939 IYKGDFGEIK
+939 IYKGNLGEIK
-949 EYSSFEKFAQNA
+949 EYSSFEEFAQNA

-966 DIDSLFTL
+966 NIDSLFTL
-974 KYEWDKRGFSGD
+974 KYEQDKTGFTGD

-995 KEDITLG
+995 KEDIALG

-1032 YKTEPGEKQTKI
+1032 YKTEPGETQTKI

-1063 VFTYDGKNVTTDQ
+1063 VFTYDGAKVTTYQ

-1088 ICSGLLKDT
+1088 ICSDLLKDT

-1135 IKWKGANATNV
+1135 IKWKGANATSV
-1146 ESSEIADLGSEWTK
+1146 ESSAIADLGSEWKK
-1160 VENKTTN
+1160 VENDTTN
-1167 DDNQQQYT
+1167 DDKQPQHT
-1175 IYYVNK
+1175 IYYVSN

-1213 DPKVLLGGEEKIFT
+1213 DPNVLLGGEEKTFT
-1227 NKVVLQSAN
+1227 NKVILQSED
-1236 GEDLATATADAKIKD
+1236 GRKDLATATADAKIKD

-1306 ESLEA
+1306 ESLKA
-1311 KNIKTGAKVDIQ
+1311 TNIKTKEQVEIQ

-1336 IPDKTPVKITY
+1336 IPDETPVEITY
-1347 SVTVNVAPN
+1347 SVTVNIAPN

-1375 TINRIEQFSYQL
+1375 TTNKIEQFSYQL

-1395 TSHPNLT
+1395 TLHPNLT
-1402 IKKTDQDNTSKKM
+1402 IKKTDQDNTSNKM
-1415 NGVEFEVSECEL
+1415 NGVEFEVYEC
-1427 KDNQI
+1427 KMNNNQI
-1432 KPKSETQKV
+1432 QRTNNKTT
-1441 NATITNG
+1441 ATITDGTCVIN
-1448 ICEITTRQFTMEF
+1448 TNQFTMDF

-1473 PGYKLDDTPHYIMCV
+1473 PGYKLDATPHYIMCV
-1488 KQEAGTY
+1488 KQVEGKY
-1495 PAEANAYIAYCKR
+1495 PDAATAYIEYCKQ
-1508 MKDDTRYKVAYET
+1508 MKDDTKYKVVYDT

-1542 NDAAGKSHNPVSGTY
+1542 NDAAGNSRKPVSGTY
-1557 RFGLYDNAEGNGSPR
+1557 RFGLYNNAEGIGSPL

-1583 TEAKTAKFKN
+1583 TAVKTAKFKN

-1598 TYYVFELDDK
+1598 TYYVFELDDN
-1608 NQPIKD
+1608 NQPIKV
-1614 SSTVATVNGM
+1614 SQEATINKQQYTVKYSNANSQSEDTSVN
-1624 EYFTSYTTTKTGA
+1624 A
-1637 TESNSATNG
+1637 AICG
-1646 DTVTVTNQSRVNKL
+1646 DTVTATNQNHIKEL

>member
-1 MQNKGT
+1 
-7 DYIRRLLKD
+7 
-16 KTRLKR
+16 
-22 WRKMILCLS
+22 MILCLS

-92 SEDQSGEDSQQT
+92 SEDQSGEDPQQT

-112 QEQNSG
+112 QEQNQG

-132 QSQDQVQMSDD
+132 QSQDQVQTSDD
-143 GNVAQNGENG
+143 GNVAQNGKNG

-163 SVATGEY
+163 AGVTGEY
-170 VLNDH
+170 VLNEH
-175 ADQITYVKLTY
+175 TENITYVKLTY
-186 KEKDEEKEVPSPVE
+186 RENGVEKEVPRE
-200 TIQPDNLSMMI
+200 GTAILPDDSSMMI
-211 KVGFQGILV
+211 KVGFQGIPV
-220 TDLKNSGGS
+220 TDLKKSDRS
-229 FTYRLP
+229 FTYQLP

-241 NTTTSDMKNGADKVI
+241 NTTISDMKNNSDKVI

-270 YNAEDLESLGENQ
+270 YNADILNTLDDNKTVEGD
-283 TIDGEFFVSAQLKL
+283 FFVSAQLKL
-297 SSVNSDTNQTTVHTP
+297 SSVNPKTNQTTVHTP
-312 TGDITV
+312 KSDITV

-326 RYGNVTVNK
+326 RYGNVTVDK
-335 QCSKGDNN
+335 QFSEKDKN

-353 TAGED
+353 TAGDD

-368 FTQNKDL
+368 FTQNKNL
-375 VTYVGIDK
+375 VNYVGIDK
-383 KETQLTT
+383 NETPLTT
-390 TVNDLN
+390 TENAQN
-396 PYETIAGNSSPVAG
+396 PYETITGNSSPVAG

-426 IKDST
+426 ITDST
-431 AISEPGSFVWNIAK
+431 AISEPGSFVWNIAE

-456 YVKLKENATFSNKD
+456 YVKLKENAIFSGNNNSTSISKN

-477 YTRKDTEST
+477 YTRKDKKST
-486 THLKGKDEATFNVRM
+486 THLKGENEAEFNVRM
-501 GYDMLPKEITAQ
+501 GYDMLPKAITAQ
-513 NKKADGS
+513 NKNADGS
-520 YEIEYKIK
+520 YEIAYKIK
-528 FGVNSNSNYPIQK
+528 FDVNPNSNYPIQK
-541 FEFRDYLDYQ
+541 FEFRDYLDYS
-551 YDNYHTDPKMLPYI
+551 DTFHTDPKMLPYI
-565 SYDRNSVQLYV
+565 SYDRTSVQLHV
-576 KRAGGAEEVYDHTRL
+576 KKAGETETVYDHTNL
-591 TISWANGDNT
+591 TISWANGNDE
-601 YQEDWDWT
+601 YQENWT
-609 DTNKKPTRFK
+609 DTNSNPTRFK
-619 VSKLDGSPI
+619 VSKLNGKTI
-628 TIYPGDLY
+628 TIYPGDSY
-636 YVKYKITVK
+636 YVTYKITVK

-658 IKNRYL
+658 ITNRYL

-669 GQGGQKINQVY
+669 GKDGQKINQVY

-713 SDIYVYDSSGTIK
+713 SNIYVYDSSGTIK
-726 PDSTETDFTVP
+726 PDSTETEFIVP
-737 EGCYQYIVKVNKT
+737 EGCYQYIVKVNQT

-761 TDSLDKDVMKYV
+761 TDSLNKAVMKYV

-781 DTSNN
+781 DTSDN

-809 WESKNY
+809 WKNKHY

-840 KLKGDVIKNGSNE
+840 KLTDEVKKYGSDKTF
-853 KFTFNNVNSSV
+853 KFDNVNSSV

-871 YHLNA
+871 YHLNV

-974 KYEWDKRGFSGD
+974 KYEWDKSGFGGD

-1063 VFTYDGKNVTTDQ
+1063 VFTYDGQIVTTDS

-1082 KGDSGK
+1082 KGKDAYEK
-1088 ICSGLLKDT
+1088 ICSDLLKDT

-1146 ESSEIADLGSEWTK
+1146 KSSEIADLGSEWTK
-1160 VENKTTN
+1160 VENEKTN

-1192 FQADHIEDQG
+1192 FQADHIEDKG

-1213 DPKVLLGGEEKIFT
+1213 DPGVLLGGEEKTFT
-1227 NKVVLQSAN
+1227 NKVVLQSEN

-1311 KNIKTGAKVDIQ
+1311 KNAKTGDPVKIQ
-1323 SSYNPKDKTIEIV
+1323 SSYNPEDKTIEIV

-1365 HWKSYSANGG
+1365 HWKSYSTNGG
-1375 TINRIEQFSYQL
+1375 TINKIEEFSYQL

-1402 IKKTDQDNTSKKM
+1402 IKKIDQDNTSNKL

-1432 KPKSETQKV
+1432 QPKSETKKV
-1441 NATITNG
+1441 KATITNG
-1448 ICEITTRQFTMEF
+1448 TCEITTRQFTMEF

-1468 ETSTA
+1468 ETKA
-1473 PGYKLDDTPHYIMCV
+1473 ADGYKLDERPHYIMCV
-1488 KQEAGTY
+1488 KQVKGRYPEAAT
-1495 PAEANAYIAYCKR
+1495 AYIEYCKK

-1557 RFGLYDNAEGNGSPR
+1557 RFGLYDNEGGSGLPL
-1572 DIVSITYSPGD
+1572 DTVSITYNPGD
-1583 TEAKTAKFKN
+1583 QDVKKAKFKN
-1593 LALNT
+1593 LDSKK
-1598 TYYVFELDDK
+1598 TYYVFELDDNK
-1608 NQPIKD
+1608 KPIKA
-1614 SSTVATVNGM
+1614 SLEATINKQQYIVT
-1624 EYFTSYTTTKTGA
+1624 Y
-1637 TESNSATNG
+1637 SNNAAKCG
-1646 DTVTVTNQSRVNKL
+1646 ETVTVTNQSHTKML
-1660 PSTGS
+1660 PTTGS
-1665 CGVLIYRLAG
+1665 CGTLLYRLAG
-1675 AILILFAVVLML
+1675 IILML
-1687 MKYKETKTRN
+1687 YASLRMLLRYTKK

>member
-1 MQNKGT
+1 
-7 DYIRRLLKD
+7 
-16 KTRLKR
+16 
-22 WRKMILCLS
+22 MILCLS

-92 SEDQSGEDSQQT
+92 SEDQSGEEPQQT

-118 QSQEQNQDQSQDQS
+118 QSQEQNQNQNQDQS
-132 QSQDQVQMSDD
+132 QSQDQVQTSDD

-153 DTAGTTADET
+153 DTAGTTVDEAAG
-163 SVATGEY
+163 VTGEY

-175 ADQITYVKLTY
+175 ANNIQYVKLTY
-186 KEKDEEKEVPSPVE
+186 KENGTEKEVPSGG
-200 TIQPDNLSMMI
+200 TSIRPDDSSMMI
-211 KVGFQGILV
+211 KVGFEGIPV
-220 TDLKNSGGS
+220 TDLQNSGRS
-229 FTYRLP
+229 FTYQLP
-235 DVFRIK
+235 DVFRI
-241 NTTTSDMKNGADKVI
+241 NNPTQSNMTNDAGEVI
-256 GTITVSTDGKVVVK
+256 GTINIDTNGMVVVT
-270 YNAEDLESLGENQ
+270 YTEDYLKSLSENH

-297 SSVNSDTNQTTVHTP
+297 SSVNSDTNQTTVQTP
-312 TGDITV
+312 KGDITV

-326 RYGNVTVNK
+326 RYGNVTVDK
-335 QCSKGDNN
+335 QCSKDDKN

-358 GCKNVYVVDQ
+358 GCKNVYVADQ
-368 FTQNKDL
+368 FTQNKNL
-375 VTYVGIDK
+375 VNYVGIDK
-383 KETQLTT
+383 NETPLTT
-390 TVNDLN
+390 TENAQN
-396 PYETIAGNSSPVAG
+396 PYETITGNSSPVAG

-416 ALTEQAIPDP
+416 ALTEQVIPDP
-426 IKDST
+426 ITDST
-431 AISEPGSFVWNIAK
+431 AISEPGSFVWNIAE

-501 GYDMLPKEITAQ
+501 GYDMLPKDITAQ

-528 FGVNSNSNYPIQK
+528 FDVKPDSNYPIQK

-551 YDNYHTDPKMLPYI
+551 YDNYHTNSKMLPYI
-565 SYDRNSVQLYV
+565 SYDSTSVQLHV
-576 KRAGGAEEVYDHTRL
+576 KKAGQENYTVYSGNQITTL
-591 TISWANGDNT
+591 WANGDDN
-601 YQEDWDWT
+601 YQKNWT
-609 DTNKKPTRFK
+609 DTTRNPTRFK
-619 VSKLDGSPI
+619 VSKLNGNPI
-628 TIYPGDLY
+628 TIYPGDSY
-636 YVKYKITVK
+636 YVTYKITVK

-669 GQGGQKINQVY
+669 GQGEQKINQVY

-696 KVTNQSETISM
+696 DVTEQSKTISM
-707 ENQEGA
+707 ENQGGT
-713 SDIYVYDSSGTIK
+713 SNIYVYDSSGTITQG
-726 PDSTETDFTVP
+726 STETEFTVP
-737 EGCYQYIVKVNKT
+737 EGCYQYIVNVNQT

-1063 VFTYDGKNVTTDQ
+1063 VFTYDGQIVTTDS

-1082 KGDSGK
+1082 KGKDAYEK
-1088 ICSGLLKDT
+1088 ICSDLLKDT

-1135 IKWKGANATNV
+1135 IKWKGEKATTV
-1146 ESSEIADLGSEWTK
+1146 TSSEITGLGSEWTK
-1160 VENKTTN
+1160 VENDTTN
-1167 DDNQQQYT
+1167 DNKKSQHT
-1175 IYYVNK
+1175 IYYVSN
-1181 DKKQALIQLGR
+1181 DRKQAMIQLGTFR
-1192 FQADHIEDQG
+1192 ADHIEDKG

-1292 TLVDTLGEYLSFDS
+1292 TLVDALGEYLSFDS
-1306 ESLEA
+1306 ESLKA
-1311 KNIKTGAKVDIQ
+1311 KNIKNGEQVKIQ

-1336 IPDKTPVKITY
+1336 IPDETPVEITY
-1347 SVTVNVAPN
+1347 SVTVNIAPN
-1356 QKVALQNSV
+1356 KTVPLQNSV
-1365 HWKSYSANGG
+1365 YWKSYSAKGG
-1375 TINRIEQFSYQL
+1375 TTNKIEQFSYQL

-1395 TSHPNLT
+1395 TSHPHLT
-1402 IKKTDQDNTSKKM
+1402 IRKIDQDNTSNKL
-1415 NGVEFEVSECEL
+1415 NGVEFEVSECEMKNGQIQH
-1427 KDNQI
+1427 KDNAKNVKAIIQDGTCVI
-1432 KPKSETQKV
+1432 
-1441 NATITNG
+1441 NTNK
-1448 ICEITTRQFTMEF
+1448 FPMDF

-1468 ETSTA
+1468 ETKA
-1473 PGYKLDDTPHYIMCV
+1473 ADGYKRDETPHYIMCV
-1488 KQEAGTY
+1488 KQVEGKYPEA
-1495 PAEANAYIAYCKR
+1495 AMAYIEYCEQ
-1508 MKDDTRYKVAYET
+1508 MKDDTKYKVAYDT

-1542 NDAAGKSHNPVSGTY
+1542 NDAAGNSRKPVSGTY
-1557 RFGLYDNAEGNGSPR
+1557 KFGLYNNAEGSGSPM
-1572 DIVSITYSPGD
+1572 DTVSITYSPGD

-1598 TYYVFELDDK
+1598 TYYVFELDDN
-1608 NQPIKD
+1608 NQPIKVSREATINKQQYTVKY
-1614 SSTVATVNGM
+1614 SSTNNTSVN
-1624 EYFTSYTTTKTGA
+1624 A
-1637 TESNSATNG
+1637 AICG
-1646 DTVTVTNQSRVNKL
+1646 DTVTVTNQNHIKEL

>member
-1 MQNKGT
+1 
-7 DYIRRLLKD
+7 
-16 KTRLKR
+16 
-22 WRKMILCLS
+22 MILCLS

-57 EEHSHT
+57 EEHNHT

-92 SEDQSGEDSQQT
+92 TEDQSGEDSQQT

-112 QEQNSG
+112 QEQNQG
-118 QSQEQNQDQSQDQS
+118 QSQEQNQDQSQEQNKS
-132 QSQDQVQMSDD
+132 QNQVQTSDD

-163 SVATGEY
+163 AGVTGEY
-170 VLNDH
+170 VLNEH
-175 ADQITYVKLTY
+175 TGNITYVKLTY
-186 KEKDEEKEVPSPVE
+186 KENGTEKEVPRGE
-200 TIQPDNLSMMI
+200 TVIRPDDSSMMI
-211 KVGFQGILV
+211 KVGFEGILV
-220 TDLKNSGGS
+220 TDLQNSGRS
-229 FTYRLP
+229 FTYQLP
-235 DVFRIK
+235 DVFRINNPTQSNMTNNK
-241 NTTTSDMKNGADKVI
+241 GEVI
-256 GTITVSTDGKVVVK
+256 GTINIDTNGMVVVT
-270 YNAEDLESLGENQ
+270 YTESYLGSLGENQ
-283 TIDGEFFVSAQLKL
+283 TINGDFFVSAQLKL
-297 SSVNSDTNQTTVHTP
+297 SSVSPETNRTTVHTP
-312 TGDITV
+312 KGDITV
-318 KLDPDYYE
+318 KLAPDYYE
-326 RYGNVTVNK
+326 RYGNVTVEK
-335 QCSKGDNN
+335 QCSKDDKN

-383 KETQLTT
+383 NEKSLKTT
-390 TVNDLN
+390 ANDRN
-396 PYETIAGNSSPVAG
+396 PYETITGTSSSVDG

-426 IKDST
+426 ITDST
-431 AISEPGSFVWNIAK
+431 AISEPGSFVWNIAE

-456 YVKLKENATFSNKD
+456 YVKLKENDIFSKNMNSTSISEN

-477 YTRKDTEST
+477 YTRKDKESKT
-486 THLKGKDEATFNVRM
+486 YLKGEKQFACNVRIDYNM
-501 GYDMLPKEITAQ
+501 TKAISTQ
-513 NKKADGS
+513 TKNADGN
-520 YEIEYKIK
+520 YEIKYEIK
-528 FGVNSNSNYPIQK
+528 FGVNSDSNYPIQN
-541 FEFRDYLDYQ
+541 FEFRDYLDYSDI
-551 YDNYHTDPKMLPYI
+551 YTDPKMLPYI
-565 SYDRNSVQLYV
+565 SYDPTSVELHV
-576 KRAGGAEEVYDHTRL
+576 EKAGGTKEVYDHTKL
-591 TISWANGDNT
+591 TILWANGNDN
-601 YQEDWDWT
+601 YQKDWT
-609 DTNKKPTRFK
+609 DTNRKPTRFK
-619 VSKLDGSPI
+619 VSKLNGNPI
-628 TIYPGDLY
+628 TIYPGDSY
-636 YVKYKITVK
+636 YVTYKITVK

-669 GQGGQKINQVY
+669 GQGEQKINQVW
-680 SQLELKDY
+680 QPLDLNDY

-696 KVTNQSETISM
+696 DVTKQSTTISM
-707 ENQEGA
+707 KGQDGT

-726 PDSTETDFTVP
+726 LDSTETDFTVP
-737 EGCYQYIVKVNKT
+737 EGCYQYMVKVNQT

-794 IEDQTSFSL
+794 IDNQTSFSL
-803 KLSQLG
+803 KLSQLE
-809 WESKNY
+809 WENNNY

-840 KLKGDVIKNGSNE
+840 KLTDEVKKYGSDE
-853 KFTFNNVNSSV
+853 TFKFDNVNSSV
-864 EVTLQGN
+864 EVTLQGD
-871 YHLNA
+871 YHLNV

-912 TEIKDAISWDEGLT
+912 TEIKDAISWDNGLT
-926 DSFIHKN
+926 DSFIHKK
-933 EGSIAG
+933 EESIAG
-939 IYKGDFGEIK
+939 IYKGNLGKIED
-949 EYSSFEKFAQNA
+949 YSSFEKFETQNGN
-961 ESSKQ
+961 SGKQ
-966 DIDSLFTL
+966 DISSLFEL
-974 KYEWDKRGFSGD
+974 IYQKDKGGFTDD

-1002 DGQTLYIIVR
+1002 EGQTLYIIVR

-1020 QYRKPYTYRNEI
+1020 QYRKPKTYRNEI
-1032 YKTEPGEKQTKI
+1032 YKTEPGENQTKI

-1063 VFTYDGKNVTTDQ
+1063 VFTYDGQNVTTDS

-1082 KGDSGK
+1082 KGKDAYEK
-1088 ICSGLLKDT
+1088 ICSDLLKDT

-1135 IKWKGANATNV
+1135 IKWKGEKATAV
-1146 ESSEIADLGSEWTK
+1146 TSSEITNLGSEWTK
-1160 VENKTTN
+1160 VENDKTN
-1167 DDNQQQYT
+1167 DNNQSQRT
-1175 IYYVNK
+1175 IYYVRN
-1181 DKKQALIQLGR
+1181 DKKQALIQLGT
-1192 FQADHIEDQG
+1192 FQADHIEDKG

-1213 DPKVLLGGEEKIFT
+1213 DPKVLLGGEEKTFT
-1227 NKVVLQSAN
+1227 NKVVLQSEN
-1236 GEDLATATADAKIKD
+1236 GEEDLATATADAKIKD

-1311 KNIKTGAKVDIQ
+1311 KNINTGNDVEIQ

-1336 IPDKTPVKITY
+1336 IPDETPVRITY
-1347 SVTVNVAPN
+1347 SVTVNIAPN

-1375 TINRIEQFSYQL
+1375 TTNKIEQFSYQL

-1402 IKKTDQDNTSKKM
+1402 IKKTDQDNTSNKL
-1415 NGVEFEVSECEL
+1415 NGVEFEVYECEL
-1427 KDNQI
+1427 KNDKIQHKDNAKDVKAIIQDGTCLI
-1432 KPKSETQKV
+1432 NTK
-1441 NATITNG
+1441 
-1448 ICEITTRQFTMEF
+1448 QFQMDF

-1468 ETSTA
+1468 ETKEA
-1473 PGYKLDDTPHYIMCV
+1473 DGYKRDETPHYIMCV
-1488 KQEAGTY
+1488 KQVEGNY
-1495 PAEANAYIAYCKR
+1495 PDAATAYIEYCKQ
-1508 MKDDTRYKVAYET
+1508 MKDDTKYKVVYDT

-1542 NDAAGKSHNPVSGTY
+1542 NDAAGNSRKPVSGTY
-1557 RFGLYDNAEGNGSPR
+1557 KFGLYNNAEGIDSPL
-1572 DIVSITYSPGD
+1572 DTVSITYSPGD

-1598 TYYVFELDDK
+1598 TYYVFELDDN
-1608 NQPIKD
+1608 NQPIKVSQEATINKQQYTVKY
-1614 SSTVATVNGM
+1614 SSTNNTSVN
-1624 EYFTSYTTTKTGA
+1624 A
-1637 TESNSATNG
+1637 AICG
-1646 DTVTVTNQSRVNKL
+1646 DTVTVTNQNHIKEL

-1675 AILILFAVVLML
+1675 AILILFAGVLML
-1687 MKYKETKTRN
+1687 INIKNKSSKKSMK

>member
-1 MQNKGT
+1 
-7 DYIRRLLKD
+7 
-16 KTRLKR
+16 
-22 WRKMILCLS
+22 MILCLS

-92 SEDQSGEDSQQT
+92 SEEQSGEDSQQAL
-104 PEQNQTEG
+104 EQGQTEG
-112 QEQNSG
+112 QEQNQG
-118 QSQEQNQDQSQDQS
+118 QSQEQNQNQNQDQS
-132 QSQDQVQMSDD
+132 QSQDQVQTSDD
-143 GNVAQNGENG
+143 RNVAQNGENG
-153 DTAGTTADET
+153 DTAGITADET
-163 SVATGEY
+163 AGVTGEY
-170 VLNDH
+170 VLNEH
-175 ADQITYVKLTY
+175 TENITYVKLTY
-186 KEKDEEKEVPSPVE
+186 RENGVEKEVPSGG
-200 TIQPDNLSMMI
+200 TAIRPDDSSMMI
-211 KVGFQGILV
+211 KVGFKGIPV

-229 FTYRLP
+229 FTYQLP

-241 NTTTSDMKNGADKVI
+241 NTTTSDIKNDADKVI

-270 YNAEDLESLGENQ
+270 YNADILNTLGADK
-283 TIDGEFFVSAQLKL
+283 TIDGDFFVSAQLKL
-297 SSVNSDTNQTTVHTP
+297 SSVSPETNQTTVQTP

-326 RYGNVTVNK
+326 RYGNVTVEK
-335 QCSKGDNN
+335 QCSKDDKN

-383 KETQLTT
+383 DETQLTT

-396 PYETIAGNSSPVAG
+396 PYETITGNSSPVAG

-426 IKDST
+426 ITDST
-431 AISEPGSFVWNIAK
+431 AISEPGSFVWNIAE
-445 MEAGESRTLTY
+445 MEKGESRTLTY
-456 YVKLKENATFSNKD
+456 YVKLKENATFENKE

-477 YTRKDTEST
+477 YTRKDKKST
-486 THLKGKDEATFNVRM
+486 TYLKDEKQSTFNVRI
-501 GYDMLPKEITAQ
+501 GYDMIPKAIIKQEDGKDY
-513 NKKADGS
+513 KKNADGS
-520 YEIEYKIK
+520 YEIAYKIK
-528 FGVNSNSNYPIQK
+528 FDVNSNSNYPIQK
-541 FEFRDYLDYQ
+541 FEFRDYLDYP
-551 YDNYHTDPKMLPYI
+551 DNFNTDPKMRPYI
-565 SYDRNSVQLYV
+565 SYDRTSVQLHV
-576 KRAGGAEEVYDHTRL
+576 KKAGEADYTVYSGSQIT
-591 TISWANGDNT
+591 TSWASGEDN
-601 YQEDWDWT
+601 YQENWT
-609 DTNKKPTRFK
+609 DTNSNPTRFK
-619 VSKLDGSPI
+619 VSKLNGKPI
-628 TIYPGDLY
+628 TIYPGDSY
-636 YVKYKITVK
+636 YVTYKITVK

-658 IKNRYL
+658 ITNRYL

-669 GQGGQKINQVY
+669 EKGGQEINRVWQ
-680 SQLELKDY
+680 QLELNEY

-696 KVTNQSETISM
+696 KVTNQSEMISM
-707 ENQEGA
+707 KDQDGT
-713 SDIYVYDSSGTIK
+713 SGIYVYDSSGTIK
-726 PDSTETDFTVP
+726 KDSTETEFTVP
-737 EGCYQYIVKVNKT
+737 GGCYQYIVKVNQT

-761 TDSLDKDVMKYV
+761 TDRLDKAVMKYV

-781 DTSNN
+781 DSSNN
-786 AVGTKWVK
+786 VAETKWVK
-794 IEDQTSFSL
+794 IDNQTSFSL

-809 WESKNY
+809 WENNNY

-840 KLKGDVIKNGSNE
+840 ELTGDVIKDGSNE
-853 KFTFNNVNSSV
+853 KFRFDNVNSSV
-864 EVTLQGN
+864 EVKLQGD

-912 TEIKDAISWDEGLT
+912 TKIKDAISWDHGLT

-939 IYKGDFGEIK
+939 IYKGNLGKIED
-949 EYSSFEKFAQNA
+949 YSSFEEFETRNGNFGKQN
-961 ESSKQ
+961 
-966 DIDSLFTL
+966 IDSLFTL
-974 KYEWDKRGFSGD
+974 TYEQDKDGFTGD

-995 KEDITLG
+995 KEEIALE

-1032 YKTEPGEKQTKI
+1032 YKTEPGETQTKI

-1063 VFTYDGKNVTTDQ
+1063 IFIYDGEKVTTDS

-1088 ICSGLLKDT
+1088 ICSDLLKDT

-1135 IKWKGANATNV
+1135 IKWKGEKATAV
-1146 ESSEIADLGSEWTK
+1146 TSSEITGLGSEWTK
-1160 VENKTTN
+1160 VENDTTN
-1167 DDNQQQYT
+1167 DDRQQQHT
-1175 IYYVNK
+1175 IYYVSN

-1213 DPKVLLGGEEKIFT
+1213 DPNVLLGGEEKTFT
-1227 NKVVLQSAN
+1227 NKVILQSED
-1236 GEDLATATADAKIKD
+1236 GRKDLATATADAKIKD

-1306 ESLEA
+1306 ESLKA
-1311 KNIKTGAKVDIQ
+1311 TNIKTKEQVEIQ

-1336 IPDKTPVKITY
+1336 IPDETPVEITY
-1347 SVTVNVAPN
+1347 SITVNIAPN
-1356 QKVALQNSV
+1356 KTVPLQNSV

-1375 TINRIEQFSYQL
+1375 TTNKIEQFSYQL

-1395 TSHPNLT
+1395 TSHPTLT
-1402 IKKTDQDNTSKKM
+1402 IRKIDQDNTSNKL

-1432 KPKSETQKV
+1432 QLKSETQKV
-1441 NATITNG
+1441 KATITDG
-1448 ICEITTRQFTMEF
+1448 TCVITTSQFTMEF
-1461 NTIYEVK
+1461 NIIYEVK
-1468 ETSTA
+1468 ETKA
-1473 PGYKLDDTPHYIMCV
+1473 ADGYKLDETPHYIMCV
-1488 KQEAGTY
+1488 KQVEGKYPEAAT
-1495 PAEANAYIAYCKR
+1495 AYIEYCEQ
-1508 MKDDTRYKVAYET
+1508 MKDDTKYKVAYDT

-1542 NDAAGKSHNPVSGTY
+1542 NDAAGNSRNPVSGTY
-1557 RFGLYDNAEGNGSPR
+1557 RFGIYSNPEGSNSPL
-1572 DIVSITYSPGD
+1572 DTVSITYSPGD
-1583 TEAKTAKFKN
+1583 TKAKTAKFKN
-1593 LALNT
+1593 LDLNT
-1598 TYYVFELDDK
+1598 TYYVFELDDN
-1608 NQPIKD
+1608 NQPIKV
-1614 SSTVATVNGM
+1614 SQEATINKQQYTVKYSNANSQSEDTSVN
-1624 EYFTSYTTTKTGA
+1624 A
-1637 TESNSATNG
+1637 AICG
-1646 DTVTVTNQSRVNKL
+1646 DTVTVTNQNHIKEL

>member
-1 MQNKGT
+1 
-7 DYIRRLLKD
+7 
-16 KTRLKR
+16 
-22 WRKMILCLS
+22 MILCLS

-72 LTCGKTEHTHTES
+72 LACGKTEHTHTES

-104 PEQNQTEG
+104 LGQNQTEG
-112 QEQNSG
+112 QEQN
-118 QSQEQNQDQSQDQS
+118 ES
-132 QSQDQVQMSDD
+132 QSQNQVQTSDD

-163 SVATGEY
+163 SGVTSRY
-170 VLNDH
+170 LLNDH
-175 ADQITYVKLTY
+175 ANNIQYVKLTY
-186 KEKDEEKEVPSPVE
+186 KENGTEKEVPSGG
-200 TIQPDNLSMMI
+200 TAIRPDDSSMMI
-211 KVGFQGILV
+211 KVGFEGIPV

-229 FTYRLP
+229 FTYQLP

-241 NTTTSDMKNGADKVI
+241 NTTISDMKNNSDKVI

-270 YNAEDLESLGENQ
+270 YNAEDLKSLGENQ

-297 SSVNSDTNQTTVHTP
+297 SSVDSKTNQTTVKTP
-312 TGDITV
+312 KGDITV

-326 RYGNVTVNK
+326 RYGNVTVDK
-335 QCSKGDNN
+335 QCSKDDKN

-390 TVNDLN
+390 TENAQN
-396 PYETIAGNSSPVAG
+396 PYETITGNLSPVAG

-416 ALTEQAIPDP
+416 ALPEQAIPNP
-426 IKDST
+426 ITDST
-431 AISEPGSFVWNIAK
+431 TLNEPGSFVWNIAK

-470 LINEAKA
+470 LTNEAKA

-486 THLKGKDEATFNVRM
+486 TYLKGKDEATFNVRM
-501 GYDMLPKEITAQ
+501 GYDMLPKAITAQ
-513 NKKADGS
+513 NKKDDGS

-528 FGVNSNSNYPIQK
+528 FDVKSDSNYPIQK
-541 FEFRDYLDYQ
+541 FEFRDYLDYP
-551 YDNYHTDPKMLPYI
+551 DKFNTDSKMRPYI
-565 SYDRNSVQLYV
+565 SYDRTSVQLHV
-576 KRAGGAEEVYDHTRL
+576 KKAGEAETVYDYTKL
-591 TISWANGDNT
+591 TISWANGNDD
-601 YQEDWDWT
+601 YQENWT
-609 DTNKKPTRFK
+609 DTNSNPTRFK
-619 VSKLDGSPI
+619 VSKLNERPI
-628 TIYPGDLY
+628 TIYPGDSY
-636 YVKYKITVK
+636 YVTYKITVK

-658 IKNRYL
+658 ITNRYL

-669 GQGGQKINQVY
+669 GQDGQKINQVY

-696 KVTNQSETISM
+696 DVTKQSKTISM

-713 SDIYVYDSSGTIK
+713 SNIYVYDASGTIK
-726 PDSTETDFTVP
+726 LDSTETAFTVP
-737 EGCYQYIVKVNKT
+737 EGCYQYMVKVNQT

-761 TDSLDKDVMKYV
+761 TDSLDKAVMKYV

-781 DTSNN
+781 DTSNT

-794 IEDQTSFSL
+794 IDDQTSFSL

-809 WESKNY
+809 WENNNY

-826 DLSTIGETKVTNTF
+826 GLSTIGETKVTNTF
-840 KLKGDVIKNGSNE
+840 KLTDEVKKNGSNE
-853 KFTFNNVNSSV
+853 KFTFDNVNSSV

-871 YHLNA
+871 YHLNV
-876 AKKAWYYEEPE
+876 AKKAWYYEEPK

-912 TEIKDAISWDEGLT
+912 TKIKDAISWDKGLT

-933 EGSIAG
+933 EASIAG
-939 IYKGDFGEIK
+939 IYKGNLGEIK
-949 EYSSFEKFAQNA
+949 EYSSFEEFETQNRG
-961 ESSKQ
+961 SDKQ
-966 DIDSLFTL
+966 DIDSLFEL
-974 KYEWDKRGFSGD
+974 SYEKDKDGFNND

-995 KEDITLG
+995 KEDITLEE
-1002 DGQTLYIIVR
+1002 GQTLYIIVR

-1032 YKTEPGEKQTKI
+1032 YKTEPGENQTKI

-1063 VFTYDGKNVTTDQ
+1063 VFTYDGLNVTTDS

-1088 ICSGLLKDT
+1088 ICSDLLKDT

-1213 DPKVLLGGEEKIFT
+1213 DPKVLLGGAEKTFT

-1292 TLVDTLGEYLSFDS
+1292 TLVDALGEYLSFDG
-1306 ESLEA
+1306 ESLKA
-1311 KNIKTGAKVDIQ
+1311 KNIKTGEQVEIQ

-1336 IPDKTPVKITY
+1336 IPDETPVEITY
-1347 SVTVNVAPN
+1347 SVTVNIAPN

-1365 HWKSYSANGG
+1365 HWKSYSTNGG
-1375 TINRIEQFSYQL
+1375 TTNKIEEFSYQL

-1402 IKKTDQDNTSKKM
+1402 IKKIDQDNTSNKLD
-1415 NGVEFEVSECEL
+1415 GVEFEVSECEL

-1432 KPKSETQKV
+1432 QPKSETKKV
-1441 NATITNG
+1441 KATITNG
-1448 ICEITTRQFTMEF
+1448 TCEITTSQFPMDF

-1468 ETSTA
+1468 ETKA
-1473 PGYKLDDTPHYIMCV
+1473 ADGYKLDETPHYIMCV
-1488 KQEAGTY
+1488 KQEEGRY
-1495 PAEANAYIAYCKR
+1495 PDEANAYIEYCKQ
-1508 MKDDTRYKVAYET
+1508 MKDDTRYKVAYEI

-1528 YNEQKGIVVEKAFI
+1528 YNEQKGIVVEKAFN
-1542 NDAAGKSHNPVSGTY
+1542 NDAAGKYHNPVSGTY
-1557 RFGLYDNAEGNGSPR
+1557 WFGLYENAGGSGLPL
-1572 DIVSITYSPGD
+1572 DTVSITYNPGD
-1583 TEAKTAKFKN
+1583 DTEVKTAKFKN
-1593 LALNT
+1593 LDLNK
-1598 TYYVFELDDK
+1598 TYYVFELDDNK
-1608 NQPIKD
+1608 RPIKA
-1614 SSTVATVNGM
+1614 SQEATINKQQYTVTYSKNA
-1624 EYFTSYTTTKTGA
+1624 A
-1637 TESNSATNG
+1637 QRG
-1646 DTVTVTNQSRVNKL
+1646 DTVTVTNQSHTKML
-1660 PSTGS
+1660 PTTGS
-1665 CGVLIYRLAG
+1665 CGTLLYRLAG
-1675 AILILFAVVLML
+1675 TILML
-1687 MKYKETKTRN
+1687 LASLRMLLRYTKK

>member
-1 MQNKGT
+1 
-7 DYIRRLLKD
+7 
-16 KTRLKR
+16 
-22 WRKMILCLS
+22 MILCLS

-85 CYADDKT
+85 CYADDNT

-104 PEQNQTEG
+104 TEQNQTEG

-118 QSQEQNQDQSQDQS
+118 QSQEQNQNQNQDQS
-132 QSQDQVQMSDD
+132 QSQDQGQTSDD

-163 SVATGEY
+163 AGVTSRY

-175 ADQITYVKLTY
+175 ENNIQYVKLTY
-186 KEKDEEKEVPSPVE
+186 KENGTEKEVPSGG
-200 TIQPDNLSMMI
+200 TAIRPDDSSMMI
-211 KVGFQGILV
+211 KVGFEGILV
-220 TDLKNSGGS
+220 TDLQNSGRS
-229 FTYRLP
+229 FTYQLP
-235 DVFRIK
+235 DVFRI
-241 NTTTSDMKNGADKVI
+241 NNPTQSNMTNASDEVI
-256 GTITVSTDGKVVVK
+256 GTINVDTNGTVVVT
-270 YNAEDLESLGENQ
+270 YTEDYLKSLSENQ

-297 SSVNSDTNQTTVHTP
+297 SSVNSDTNQTTVQTP
-312 TGDITV
+312 KGDITV

-326 RYGNVTVNK
+326 RYGNVTVDK
-335 QCSKGDNN
+335 QCSKGDEK

-353 TAGED
+353 TAGDD

-368 FTQNKDL
+368 FTQNKNL
-375 VTYVGIDK
+375 VNYVGIDK
-383 KETQLTT
+383 NETPLTT
-390 TVNDLN
+390 TENAQN
-396 PYETIAGNSSPVAG
+396 PYETITGNSSPVAG

-456 YVKLKENATFSNKD
+456 YVKLKENATFENKE

-486 THLKGKDEATFNVRM
+486 TYLKGKKEVTFNVRM
-501 GYDMLPKEITAQ
+501 GYDMIPKAITAQ
-513 NKKADGS
+513 NKKDDGS

-528 FGVNSNSNYPIQK
+528 FDVKSDSNYPIQK
-541 FEFRDYLDYQ
+541 FEFRDYLDYS
-551 YDNYHTDPKMLPYI
+551 DTFHTDPKMLPYI
-565 SYDRNSVQLYV
+565 SYDCTSVQLHV
-576 KRAGGAEEVYDHTRL
+576 KKAGEADYTVYGGSQI
-591 TISWANGDNT
+591 TISWANGNDK
-601 YQEDWDWT
+601 YQEDWNWT
-609 DTNKKPTRFK
+609 DTNRKPTRFK
-619 VSKLDGSPI
+619 VSKLKGQPI
-628 TIYPGDLY
+628 TIYPGDSY
-636 YVKYKITVK
+636 YVTYKITVK

-658 IKNRYL
+658 ITNRYL

-688 SWVQKTQP
+688 TWVQKTQP
-696 KVTNQSETISM
+696 DVTKQSKTISM
-707 ENQEGA
+707 EKQEGA

-726 PDSTETDFTVP
+726 PGSAETEFEVP
-737 EGCYQYIVKVNKT
+737 KGSYQYIVKVNQT

-761 TDSLDKDVMKYV
+761 TDSLNKDAMKYV

-781 DTSNN
+781 DTLNN

-794 IEDQTSFSL
+794 IDNQTSFSL
-803 KLSQLG
+803 KLSQLE
-809 WESKNY
+809 WKNNNY

-826 DLSTIGETKVTNTF
+826 NLSTIGETKVTNTF
-840 KLKGDVIKNGSNE
+840 KLTDEVKKNESNKIF
-853 KFTFNNVNSSV
+853 KFDNVNSSV

-871 YHLNA
+871 YHLNV

-901 IEVNGSAIKKD
+901 IKVNGSAIKKD
-912 TEIKDAISWDEGLT
+912 TEIKDAISCDKGLT
-926 DSFIHKN
+926 DSFIHMN
-933 EGSIAG
+933 EASIAG
-939 IYKGDFGEIK
+939 IYKGNLGKIED
-949 EYSSFEKFAQNA
+949 YSSFEEFETRNGNA
-961 ESSKQ
+961 GKQ
-966 DIDSLFTL
+966 TIDSLFTL
-974 KYEWDKRGFSGD
+974 TYKQKKDGFTGD

-1002 DGQTLYIIVR
+1002 EDQTLYIIVR

-1032 YKTEPGEKQTKI
+1032 YKTEPGETQTKI

-1063 VFTYDGKNVTTDQ
+1063 VFTYDGKNVTTDS

-1088 ICSGLLKDT
+1088 ICSDLLKDT

-1146 ESSEIADLGSEWTK
+1146 KSSEIADLGSEWTK

-1181 DKKQALIQLGR
+1181 DKKQALIQLGTFR
-1192 FQADHIEDQG
+1192 ADHIEDQG

-1213 DPKVLLGGEEKIFT
+1213 DPKVLLGGEEETFT
-1227 NKVVLQSAN
+1227 NQVVLQSAN

-1272 YTIVANS
+1272 YTIVANL

-1336 IPDKTPVKITY
+1336 IPDETPVEITY
-1347 SVTVNVAPN
+1347 SVTVNIAPN
-1356 QKVALQNSV
+1356 QNVALQNSV
-1365 HWKSYSANGG
+1365 HWKSYSAKGG
-1375 TINRIEQFSYQL
+1375 TTNKIEQFSYQL

-1395 TSHPNLT
+1395 TTHPNLT
-1402 IKKTDQDNTSKKM
+1402 IKKTDQDNISSKM
-1415 NGVEFEVSECEL
+1415 NGVEFEVYEC
-1427 KDNQI
+1427 KMNNNQI
-1432 KPKSETQKV
+1432 QRTKNKTT
-1441 NATITNG
+1441 ATITNG
-1448 ICEITTRQFTMEF
+1448 TCEITTSQFQMDF
-1461 NTIYEVK
+1461 NKIYEVT
-1468 ETSTA
+1468 ETKA
-1473 PGYKLDDTPHYIMCV
+1473 ADGYKLDETPHYIMCV
-1488 KQEAGTY
+1488 KQVEERYPEAAT
-1495 PAEANAYIAYCKR
+1495 AYIAYCEKK
-1508 MKDDTRYKVAYET
+1508 KDDTKYKVAYDT

-1542 NDAAGKSHNPVSGTY
+1542 NDAAGNSRKPVSGTY
-1557 RFGLYDNAEGNGSPR
+1557 KFGLYNNAEGISSPL
-1572 DIVSITYSPGD
+1572 DTVSITYSPGD
-1583 TEAKTAKFKN
+1583 TEAKKAKFKN
-1593 LALNT
+1593 LDLNT

-1614 SSTVATVNGM
+1614 SSRVAIVNGM
-1624 EYFTSYTTTKTGA
+1624 EYFTSYTTTKNGA

>member
-1 MQNKGT
+1 
-7 DYIRRLLKD
+7 
-16 KTRLKR
+16 
-22 WRKMILCLS
+22 MILCLS

-112 QEQNSG
+112 QEQN
-118 QSQEQNQDQSQDQS
+118 QDQSQDQ
-132 QSQDQVQMSDD
+132 VQTSDD

-163 SVATGEY
+163 AGVTGEY
-170 VLNDH
+170 VLNEH
-175 ADQITYVKLTY
+175 KANITYVKLTY
-186 KEKDEEKEVPSPVE
+186 KEKDEEKDVPSTGE

-211 KVGFQGILV
+211 KVGFTGIPV
-220 TDLKNSGGS
+220 TELKNSGDS
-229 FTYRLP
+229 FTYQLP

-241 NTTTSDMKNGADKVI
+241 NTTTSDMKNNSNKVI
-256 GTITVSTDGKVVVK
+256 GTITVSTDGKVVVN
-270 YNAEDLESLGENQ
+270 YNAEDLESLGKNQ
-283 TIDGEFFVSAQLKL
+283 TIDGDFFVSAQLKL
-297 SSVNSDTNQTTVHTP
+297 SSVNPGTNQTTVQTP
-312 TGDITV
+312 KGDITV
-318 KLDPDYYE
+318 KLDSDYYE
-326 RYGNVTVNK
+326 RYGNVTVDK
-335 QCSKGDNN
+335 QCSKDDKN

-368 FTQNKDL
+368 FTQNKNL
-375 VTYVGIDK
+375 VNYVGIDK
-383 KETQLTT
+383 NETPLTT
-390 TVNDLN
+390 TENAQN
-396 PYETIAGNSSPVAG
+396 PYETITGNSRPVAG

-470 LINEAKA
+470 LTNEAKA
-477 YTRKDTEST
+477 YTRKDTEFT
-486 THLKGKDEATFNVRM
+486 TYLKGKKEVTFNVRM
-501 GYDMLPKEITAQ
+501 GYDMIPKAITAQ
-513 NKKADGS
+513 NKKDDGS

-528 FGVNSNSNYPIQK
+528 FDVKSDSNYPIQK
-541 FEFRDYLDYQ
+541 FEFRDYLDYS
-551 YDNYHTDPKMLPYI
+551 DTFHTDPKMLPYI
-565 SYDRNSVQLYV
+565 SYDRTSVQLHV
-576 KRAGGAEEVYDHTRL
+576 KKAGEADYTVYGGSQI
-591 TISWANGDNT
+591 TISWANGNDK

-609 DTNKKPTRFK
+609 DTNRKPTRFK
-619 VSKLDGSPI
+619 VSKLKGQPI
-628 TIYPGDLY
+628 TIYPGDSY
-636 YVKYKITVK
+636 YVTYKITVK

-658 IKNRYL
+658 ITNRYL

-688 SWVQKTQP
+688 TWVQKTQP
-696 KVTNQSETISM
+696 DVTKQSKTISM
-707 ENQEGA
+707 EKQEGA

-726 PDSTETDFTVP
+726 PGSAETEFEVP
-737 EGCYQYIVKVNKT
+737 KGSYQYIVKVNQT
-750 QGQFDVTGATL
+750 QGQFDVTRATL

-781 DTSNN
+781 DTSNK

-794 IEDQTSFSL
+794 INDQTSFSL

-840 KLKGDVIKNGSNE
+840 KLTDEVKKYGSDKTF
-853 KFTFNNVNSSV
+853 KFDKVNSSV

-887 ENATTWKNGKLYWI
+887 ENATTWQNGKLYWI

-912 TEIKDAISWDEGLT
+912 TEIKDAISWDDGLT
-926 DSFIHKN
+926 DSFIH
-933 EGSIAG
+933 EASIAG
-939 IYKGDFGEIK
+939 IYKGNFGEIK
-949 EYSSFEKFAQNA
+949 EYSSFEEFAQKA

-966 DIDSLFTL
+966 NIDSLFTL
-974 KYEWDKRGFSGD
+974 TYEKTKTDFTDD

-1032 YKTEPGEKQTKI
+1032 YKTEPGENETKI

-1063 VFTYDGKNVTTDQ
+1063 VFTYDGKNVTTDS

-1088 ICSGLLKDT
+1088 ICSDLLKDT

-1146 ESSEIADLGSEWTK
+1146 ESSKIEDLGSEWTK

-1181 DKKQALIQLGR
+1181 DKKQALIQLGTFR
-1192 FQADHIEDQG
+1192 ADHIEDQG

-1213 DPKVLLGGEEKIFT
+1213 DPKVLLGGEEKTFT
-1227 NKVVLQSAN
+1227 NQVVLQSAN

-1292 TLVDTLGEYLSFDS
+1292 TLVDALGEYLSFDS
-1306 ESLEA
+1306 ESLKA
-1311 KNIKTGAKVDIQ
+1311 KNINTGKDVEIQ

-1336 IPDKTPVKITY
+1336 IPDETPVEITY
-1347 SVTVNVAPN
+1347 SVIVNIAPN

-1375 TINRIEQFSYQL
+1375 TTNKIEEFSYQL

-1415 NGVEFEVSECEL
+1415 NGVEFEVYECEMNN
-1427 KDNQI
+1427 NQI
-1432 KPKSETQKV
+1432 QRTNKKTT
-1441 NATITNG
+1441 ATITNG
-1448 ICEITTRQFTMEF
+1448 TCEITTSQFPMDF
-1461 NTIYEVK
+1461 NKIYEVT
-1468 ETSTA
+1468 ETKA
-1473 PGYKLDDTPHYIMCV
+1473 VDGYKEDKTPHYIMCV
-1488 KQEAGTY
+1488 KQVEGNY
-1495 PAEANAYIAYCKR
+1495 PNTAKAYIEYCKK
-1508 MKDDTRYKVAYET
+1508 MKDDTKYKVAYET

-1542 NDAAGKSHNPVSGTY
+1542 NDAAGNSRKPVSGTY
-1557 RFGLYDNAEGNGSPR
+1557 RFGLYDNAEGSGSPR
-1572 DIVSITYSPGD
+1572 DTVSITYSPGD
-1583 TEAKTAKFKN
+1583 TVVKTAKFKN

-1598 TYYVFELDDK
+1598 TYYVFELDDN
-1608 NQPIKD
+1608 NQPIKVSQEATINKQQYTVKY
-1614 SSTVATVNGM
+1614 SSTNKTSVN
-1624 EYFTSYTTTKTGA
+1624 A
-1637 TESNSATNG
+1637 AICG
-1646 DTVTVTNQSRVNKL
+1646 DTVNVTNQNHIKEL

>member
-1 MQNKGT
+1 
-7 DYIRRLLKD
+7 
-16 KTRLKR
+16 
-22 WRKMILCLS
+22 MILCLS

-72 LTCGKTEHTHTES
+72 LTCGKTEHIHTES

-92 SEDQSGEDSQQT
+92 SEDQSGEDPQQT

-112 QEQNSG
+112 QEQNQG
-118 QSQEQNQDQSQDQS
+118 QSQEQNQDQSQEQNKS
-132 QSQDQVQMSDD
+132 QNQVQTSDD

-163 SVATGEY
+163 TGVTSRY
-170 VLNDH
+170 VLSDH
-175 ADQITYVKLTY
+175 VNNIQYVKLTY
-186 KEKDEEKEVPSPVE
+186 KENGTEKEVPSGG
-200 TIQPDNLSMMI
+200 TSIRPDDSSMMI
-211 KVGFQGILV
+211 KVGFEGILV
-220 TDLKNSGGS
+220 TDLQNSGRS
-229 FTYRLP
+229 FTYQLP
-235 DVFRIK
+235 DVFRI
-241 NTTTSDMKNGADKVI
+241 NNPTQSNMKNDAGEVI
-256 GTITVSTDGKVVVK
+256 GTINIDTNGMVVVT
-270 YNAEDLESLGENQ
+270 YTESYLDSLGENQ
-283 TIDGEFFVSAQLKL
+283 TINGEFFVSAQLKL
-297 SSVNSDTNQTTVHTP
+297 SSVDSQTNQTIVHTP

-326 RYGNVTVNK
+326 RYGNVTVDK
-335 QCSKGDNN
+335 QYSEKDTN

-368 FTQNKDL
+368 FTQNKNL
-375 VTYVGIDK
+375 VNYVGIDK
-383 KETQLTT
+383 NETQLTT
-390 TVNDLN
+390 TENAQN
-396 PYETIAGNSSPVAG
+396 PYETITGNLSPVAG

-416 ALTEQAIPDP
+416 ALPEQAIPNP
-426 IKDST
+426 ITDST
-431 AISEPGSFVWNIAK
+431 TLNEPGSFVWNIAK

-470 LINEAKA
+470 LTNEAKA

-486 THLKGKDEATFNVRM
+486 TYLKGKDEATFNVRM
-501 GYDMLPKEITAQ
+501 GYDMIPKAITAQ
-513 NKKADGS
+513 NKKDDGS

-528 FGVNSNSNYPIQK
+528 FDVKSDSNYPIQK

-565 SYDRNSVQLYV
+565 SYDRTSVQLYV
-576 KRAGGAEEVYDHTRL
+576 KKAGQENYTVYSGNQITTL
-591 TISWANGDNT
+591 WANGDDN
-601 YQEDWDWT
+601 YQEKWT
-609 DTNKKPTRFK
+609 DTTRNPTRFK
-619 VSKLDGSPI
+619 VSKLDDKPI
-628 TIYPGDLY
+628 TIYPGDSY

-658 IKNRYL
+658 ITNRYL

-707 ENQEGA
+707 ENQGGA
-713 SDIYVYDSSGTIK
+713 SNIYVYDSPGTIK
-726 PDSTETDFTVP
+726 PDSTETKFIVP

-761 TDSLDKDVMKYV
+761 TDRLDKDAMKYV

-781 DTSNN
+781 DTSNK
-786 AVGTKWVK
+786 AAGTKWVK
-794 IEDQTSFSL
+794 IDDQTSFSL
-803 KLSQLG
+803 KLSQLE
-809 WESKNY
+809 WKNNNY

-840 KLKGDVIKNGSNE
+840 KLTDEVKKNGSNE
-853 KFTFNNVNSSV
+853 KFTFDNVNSSV

-871 YHLNA
+871 YHLNV

-912 TEIKDAISWDEGLT
+912 TKIKDAISWDKGLT

-933 EGSIAG
+933 EASIAG
-939 IYKGDFGEIK
+939 IYKGNLGEIK
-949 EYSSFEKFAQNA
+949 EYSSFEEFETQNRG
-961 ESSKQ
+961 SDKQ
-966 DIDSLFTL
+966 DIDSLFEL
-974 KYEWDKRGFSGD
+974 SYEQDKDGFNND

-1020 QYRKPYTYRNEI
+1020 QYRKPKTYRNEI
-1032 YKTEPGEKQTKI
+1032 YKTEPGETQTKI

-1088 ICSGLLKDT
+1088 ICSDLLKDT

-1135 IKWKGANATNV
+1135 IKWKGEKATTV
-1146 ESSEIADLGSEWTK
+1146 TSSEITGLGSEWTK
-1160 VENKTTN
+1160 VENNKTN
-1167 DDNQQQYT
+1167 DDNQPQHT
-1175 IYYVNK
+1175 IYYVSN
-1181 DKKQALIQLGR
+1181 DKKQAMIQLGT
-1192 FQADHIEDQG
+1192 FQADHIEDKG

-1213 DPKVLLGGEEKIFT
+1213 DPKVLLGGEEKTFT
-1227 NKVVLQSAN
+1227 NKVVLQSEN
-1236 GEDLATATADAKIKD
+1236 GEEDLATATADAKIKD

-1292 TLVDTLGEYLSFDS
+1292 TLVDVLGEYLSFDS
-1306 ESLEA
+1306 ESLRA
-1311 KNIKTGAKVDIQ
+1311 TNIKTKEQVKIQ

-1336 IPDKTPVKITY
+1336 IPDKTPVEITY
-1347 SVTVNVAPN
+1347 SVTVNIAPN
-1356 QKVALQNSV
+1356 QEVALQNSV

-1375 TINRIEQFSYQL
+1375 TTNKIEQFSYQL

-1395 TSHPNLT
+1395 TLHPNLT
-1402 IKKTDQDNTSKKM
+1402 IKKTDQDNTSNKM
-1415 NGVEFEVSECEL
+1415 NGVEFEVYEC
-1427 KDNQI
+1427 KMSNNQI
-1432 KPKSETQKV
+1432 QRTNNKTT
-1441 NATITNG
+1441 ATITDGTCVIN
-1448 ICEITTRQFTMEF
+1448 TSQFTMDF

-1495 PAEANAYIAYCKR
+1495 PAEANAYIAYCEQK
-1508 MKDDTRYKVAYET
+1508 KDDTRYKVAYET

-1528 YNEQKGIVVEKAFI
+1528 YNEQQGIVVEKAFI
-1542 NDAAGKSHNPVSGTY
+1542 NDAAGNSCKPVSGTY
-1557 RFGLYDNAEGNGSPR
+1557 RFGLYDNAEGSGSPR
-1572 DIVSITYSPGD
+1572 DIVSITYSPCD
-1583 TEAKTAKFKN
+1583 TAVKTAKFKN

-1598 TYYVFELDDK
+1598 TYYVFELDDN
-1608 NQPIKD
+1608 NQPIKV
-1614 SSTVATVNGM
+1614 SKEATINNLQYTVEYSKEGNSNG
-1624 EYFTSYTTTKTGA
+1624 ENTIGNA
-1637 TESNSATNG
+1637 AQCG
-1646 DTVTVTNQSRVNKL
+1646 DTVIVTNQSQTKIL

-1665 CGVLIYRLAG
+1665 CGTLLYRVAG
-1675 AILILFAVVLML
+1675 TLMIFCAGLLML
-1687 MKYKETKTRN
+1687 IRYTKK

>member
-1 MQNKGT
+1 
-7 DYIRRLLKD
+7 
-16 KTRLKR
+16 
-22 WRKMILCLS
+22 MILCLS

-112 QEQNSG
+112 QEQNQG
-118 QSQEQNQDQSQDQS
+118 QSQEQNQNQNQDQS
-132 QSQDQVQMSDD
+132 QNQDQVQTSND
-143 GNVAQNGENG
+143 GNVAQSGENG

-163 SVATGEY
+163 AGVTGEY
-170 VLNDH
+170 VLNEH

-186 KEKDEEKEVPSPVE
+186 KEKDEEKEVPSTGE

-211 KVGFQGILV
+211 KVGFTGIPV
-220 TDLKNSGGS
+220 TDLKNSGGF
-229 FTYRLP
+229 FTYQLP

-241 NTTTSDMKNGADKVI
+241 KTTTSDIKNDKDEVI
-256 GTITVSTDGKVVVK
+256 GAITVSTNGKVVVK
-270 YNAEDLESLGENQ
+270 YNAGILNKLGADK

-297 SSVNSDTNQTTVHTP
+297 SSVNPETNQTTVHTP
-312 TGDITV
+312 KSDITV
-318 KLDPDYYE
+318 KLEPDYYE
-326 RYGNVTVNK
+326 RYGNVTVDK
-335 QCSKGDNN
+335 QFSEKDKN

-353 TAGED
+353 TAGDD

-368 FTQNKDL
+368 FTQNKNL
-375 VTYVGIDK
+375 VNYVGIDK
-383 KETQLTT
+383 NETPLTT
-390 TVNDLN
+390 TENAQN
-396 PYETIAGNSSPVAG
+396 PYETITGNSSPVAG

-426 IKDST
+426 ITDST

-456 YVKLKENATFSNKD
+456 YVKLKENAIFSKNMNSTSISEN
-470 LINEAKA
+470 LINKAKA
-477 YTRKDTEST
+477 YTRKDKELK
-486 THLKGKDEATFNVRM
+486 THLKGEKEVTSNVRI
-501 GYDMLPKEITAQ
+501 GYNMTKAISDQTK
-513 NKKADGS
+513 NADGN
-520 YEIEYKIK
+520 YEIKYEIK
-528 FGVNSNSNYPIQK
+528 FGVNSDSNYPIQN
-541 FEFRDYLDYQ
+541 FEFRDYLDYSDI
-551 YDNYHTDPKMLPYI
+551 YTDPKMLPYI
-565 SYDRNSVQLYV
+565 SYDPTSVELHV
-576 KRAGGAEEVYDHTRL
+576 EKAGVAEKVYSHDRL
-591 TISWANGDNT
+591 TISWANGNDS
-601 YQEDWDWT
+601 YQEDWT
-609 DTNKKPTRFK
+609 DTNRKPTRFK
-619 VSKLDGSPI
+619 VSKLDNSPI
-628 TIYPGDLY
+628 TIYPGDSY
-636 YVKYKITVK
+636 YVTYKITVK

-669 GQGGQKINQVY
+669 GQGGKKINQVW
-680 SQLELKDY
+680 QPLDLNEY

-696 KVTNQSETISM
+696 KVTDQSEKISM
-707 ENQEGA
+707 KDQNGT
-713 SDIYVYDSSGTIK
+713 SDIYCYDSSGTIK
-726 PDSTETDFTVP
+726 KDSTATEFTVP
-737 EGCYQYIVKVNKT
+737 KGSYQYIVKVNQT
-750 QGQFDVTGATL
+750 QGQFNVTGATL

-781 DTSNN
+781 DSSNN
-786 AVGTKWVK
+786 AVETKWVK
-794 IEDQTSFSL
+794 IDNQTSFSL

-809 WESKNY
+809 WKDNNH

-840 KLKGDVIKNGSNE
+840 KLTDEVKKYGSDKTF
-853 KFTFNNVNSSV
+853 KFDNVNSSV
-864 EVTLQGN
+864 KVTLQGD
-871 YHLNA
+871 YHLNV

-887 ENATTWKNGKLYWI
+887 ENATTWQNGKLYWI

-912 TEIKDAISWDEGLT
+912 TEIKDAISRDNGLT

-933 EGSIAG
+933 EASIAG
-939 IYKGDFGEIK
+939 IYKGNLGEIK
-949 EYSSFEKFAQNA
+949 GYSSFEEFETQNRG
-961 ESSKQ
+961 SDKQ
-966 DIDSLFTL
+966 DIDSLFEL
-974 KYEWDKRGFSGD
+974 SYEQDKDGFNND

-995 KEDITLG
+995 KEDITLE
-1002 DGQTLYIIVR
+1002 GQTLYIIVR

-1032 YKTEPGEKQTKI
+1032 YKTEPGENETKI

-1063 VFTYDGKNVTTDQ
+1063 VFTYDGQNVTTNQ

-1082 KGDSGK
+1082 NGDSGK
-1088 ICSGLLKDT
+1088 ICSNLLKNT

-1113 ELNSNYRVLEEIPEG
+1113 ELNSDYRVLEEIPEG

-1135 IKWKGANATNV
+1135 IKWKGEKATAV
-1146 ESSEIADLGSEWTK
+1146 KSSEITDLGSEWTK
-1160 VENKTTN
+1160 EENDETN
-1167 DDNQQQYT
+1167 DDKQSQHT
-1175 IYYVNK
+1175 IYYVSN

-1192 FQADHIEDQG
+1192 FQADHIEDKG

-1213 DPKVLLGGEEKIFT
+1213 DPEVLLGGAEKTFT
-1227 NKVVLQSAN
+1227 NTVVLQSAN

-1251 TNLTKENGYSTTSSN
+1251 TNLTKENGYSTISSN

-1311 KNIKTGAKVDIQ
+1311 WNIKNGTKVDIL
-1323 SSYNPKDKTIEIV
+1323 SSYNPEDKTIEIV
-1336 IPDKTPVKITY
+1336 IPDKTPVRITY
-1347 SVTVNVAPN
+1347 SVTVNIAPN

-1365 HWKSYSANGG
+1365 HWNSYSTNGG
-1375 TINRIEQFSYQL
+1375 TTNKIEQFSYQL

-1395 TSHPNLT
+1395 TAHPNLT
-1402 IKKTDQDNTSKKM
+1402 IKKIDQDNTSNKL

-1432 KPKSETQKV
+1432 QPKSETKKV
-1441 NATITNG
+1441 KATITNG
-1448 ICEITTRQFTMEF
+1448 TCEITTSQFQMEF
-1461 NTIYEVK
+1461 NTIYEVT
-1468 ETSTA
+1468 ETKA
-1473 PGYKLDDTPHYIMCV
+1473 VDGYKEDKTPHYIMCV
-1488 KQEAGTY
+1488 KKEAERY
-1495 PAEANAYIAYCKR
+1495 PDEANEYIEYCKQ

-1528 YNEQKGIVVEKAFI
+1528 YNEQEGIVVEKAFI
-1542 NDAAGKSHNPVSGTY
+1542 NDAAGNSHNPVSGTY
-1557 RFGLYDNAEGNGSPR
+1557 WFGLYDNAEGSNSPL
-1572 DIVSITYSPGD
+1572 DTVSITYNPGD
-1583 TEAKTAKFKN
+1583 QDVKKAKFKN
-1593 LALNT
+1593 LDSKK
-1598 TYYVFELDDK
+1598 TYYVFELDENK
-1608 NQPIKD
+1608 QPIKA
-1614 SSTVATVNGM
+1614 SQEATINKQQYRVT
-1624 EYFTSYTTTKTGA
+1624 Y
-1637 TESNSATNG
+1637 SNNATNNATNNAAQCG
-1646 DTVTVTNQSRVNKL
+1646 NTVTVTNQSHTKML
-1660 PSTGS
+1660 PTTGS
-1665 CGVLIYRLAG
+1665 CGTLLYRLAG
-1675 AILILFAVVLML
+1675 ILLML
-1687 MKYKETKTRN
+1687 LASLRMLLRYTKK

>member
-1 MQNKGT
+1 
-7 DYIRRLLKD
+7 
-16 KTRLKR
+16 
-22 WRKMILCLS
+22 MILCLS

-63 EECYSSDGQ
+63 EECYSSDGR

-118 QSQEQNQDQSQDQS
+118 QSQEQNQDQSQDQL
-132 QSQDQVQMSDD
+132 QTSDD

-163 SVATGEY
+163 AGVTGEY

-175 ADQITYVKLTY
+175 KDNITYVKLTY
-186 KEKDEEKEVPSPVE
+186 REKGVEKEVPSGSGE
-200 TIQPDNLSMMI
+200 TAIQPDDSSMMI
-211 KVGFQGILV
+211 KVGFKGIPV
-220 TDLKNSGGS
+220 TELKNSGGS
-229 FTYRLP
+229 FTYQLP

-241 NTTTSDMKNGADKVI
+241 NTTISDMKNNSDKVI
-256 GTITVSTDGKVVVK
+256 GTITVFTDGKVVVK

-297 SSVNSDTNQTTVHTP
+297 SSVNPETNQTTVHTP
-312 TGDITV
+312 KGDITV
-318 KLDPDYYE
+318 TLESDYYE
-326 RYGNVTVNK
+326 RYGNVTVDK
-335 QCSKGDNN
+335 QCSKDDKN

-358 GCKNVYVVDQ
+358 GCKNVYIVDQ
-368 FTQNKDL
+368 FAQNKDL

-383 KETQLTT
+383 NEKSLKITA
-390 TVNDLN
+390 NDLN
-396 PYETIAGNSSPVAG
+396 PYETITGTSSPVDG

-426 IKDST
+426 IRDST

-470 LINEAKA
+470 LTNEAKA

-486 THLKGKDEATFNVRM
+486 TYLKGKKEVTFNVRM
-501 GYDMLPKEITAQ
+501 GYDMIPKAITAQ
-513 NKKADGS
+513 NKKDDGS

-528 FGVNSNSNYPIQK
+528 FDVKSDSNYPIQK
-541 FEFRDYLDYQ
+541 FEFRDYLDYS
-551 YDNYHTDPKMLPYI
+551 DTFHTDPKMLPYI
-565 SYDRNSVQLYV
+565 SYDRTSVQLHV
-576 KRAGGAEEVYDHTRL
+576 KKAGEADYTVYSGSQI
-591 TISWANGDNT
+591 TISWANGNDK
-601 YQEDWDWT
+601 YQENWDWT
-609 DTNKKPTRFK
+609 DTNRKPTRFK
-619 VSKLDGSPI
+619 VSKLKGQPI
-628 TIYPGDLY
+628 TIYPGDSY
-636 YVKYKITVK
+636 YVTYKITVK

-658 IKNRYL
+658 ITNRYL

-688 SWVQKTQP
+688 TWVQKTQP
-696 KVTNQSETISM
+696 DVTKQSKTISM
-707 ENQEGA
+707 KDQEGT

-737 EGCYQYIVKVNKT
+737 EGCYQYMVKVNQT

-761 TDSLDKDVMKYV
+761 TDSLNKDAMKYV

-781 DTSNN
+781 DTLNN

-794 IEDQTSFSL
+794 INDQTSFSL
-803 KLSQLG
+803 KLSQLR
-809 WESKNY
+809 WENNNY

-826 DLSTIGETKVTNTF
+826 GLSTIGETKVTNTF
-840 KLKGDVIKNGSNE
+840 KLTDEVKKNGSNDIF
-853 KFTFNNVNSSV
+853 KFDNVNSSV
-864 EVTLQGN
+864 EVTLRGN

-912 TEIKDAISWDEGLT
+912 TEIKDAISWDNGLT
-926 DSFIHKN
+926 DSFIHEK

-939 IYKGDFGEIK
+939 IYKGNLGEIK
-949 EYSSFEKFAQNA
+949 EYSSFEEFAQNA

-966 DIDSLFTL
+966 NIDSLFTL
-974 KYEWDKRGFSGD
+974 KYEWGKTGFTGD

-1002 DGQTLYIIVR
+1002 EGQTLYIIVR

-1063 VFTYDGKNVTTDQ
+1063 VFTYDGQKVTTDS

-1082 KGDSGK
+1082 KGKDAYEK
-1088 ICSGLLKDT
+1088 ICSDLLKDT

-1135 IKWKGANATNV
+1135 IKWKGEKATTV
-1146 ESSEIADLGSEWTK
+1146 TSSEITGLGSEWTK
-1160 VENKTTN
+1160 VENDTTN
-1167 DDNQQQYT
+1167 DDKQSQHT
-1175 IYYVNK
+1175 IYYVSN
-1181 DKKQALIQLGR
+1181 DKKQAMIQLGTFR
-1192 FQADHIEDQG
+1192 ADHIEDKG

-1292 TLVDTLGEYLSFDS
+1292 TLVDALGEYLSFDS
-1306 ESLEA
+1306 ESLKA
-1311 KNIKTGAKVDIQ
+1311 KNIKNGKQVEIQ

-1336 IPDKTPVKITY
+1336 IPDETPVEITY
-1347 SVTVNVAPN
+1347 SVTVNIAPN
-1356 QKVALQNSV
+1356 KTVPLQNSV
-1365 HWKSYSANGG
+1365 YWKSYSAKGG
-1375 TINRIEQFSYQL
+1375 TTNKIEQFSYQL

-1395 TSHPNLT
+1395 TLHPNLT
-1402 IKKTDQDNTSKKM
+1402 IKKIDQDNTSNKL

-1432 KPKSETQKV
+1432 QLKSETQKV
-1441 NATITNG
+1441 KATITDG
-1448 ICEITTRQFTMEF
+1448 TCEITTKQFTMEF

-1468 ETSTA
+1468 ETKA
-1473 PGYKLDDTPHYIMCV
+1473 ADGYKLDETPHYIMCV
-1488 KQEAGTY
+1488 KQEEGRY
-1495 PAEANAYIAYCKR
+1495 PDEANAYIAYCEKK
-1508 MKDDTRYKVAYET
+1508 KDDTKYKVAYDT

-1542 NDAAGKSHNPVSGTY
+1542 NDAAGNSRKPVSGTY
-1557 RFGLYDNAEGNGSPR
+1557 KFGLYNNAGGSGSPL
-1572 DIVSITYSPGD
+1572 DTVSITYSPGD

-1593 LALNT
+1593 LDLNT

-1614 SSTVATVNGM
+1614 SSRVAIVNGM
-1624 EYFTSYTTTKTGA
+1624 EYFTSYTTTKNGA

>member
-1 MQNKGT
+1 
-7 DYIRRLLKD
+7 
-16 KTRLKR
+16 
-22 WRKMILCLS
+22 MILCLS

-92 SEDQSGEDSQQT
+92 SEDQSGEDPQQT

-118 QSQEQNQDQSQDQS
+118 QSQEQNQDKNQDQS
-132 QSQDQVQMSDD
+132 QSQDQIQTSDD

-163 SVATGEY
+163 AGVTGEY
-170 VLNDH
+170 VLNEH

-211 KVGFQGILV
+211 KVGFTGIPV
-220 TDLKNSGGS
+220 TELKNSGGS
-229 FTYRLP
+229 FTYQLP

-241 NTTTSDMKNGADKVI
+241 NTTTSDMKNNSNKVI

-270 YNAEDLESLGENQ
+270 YNAEDLESLGKNQ
-283 TIDGEFFVSAQLKL
+283 TIDGDFFVSAQLKL
-297 SSVNSDTNQTTVHTP
+297 SSVNPGTNQTTVQTP
-312 TGDITV
+312 KGDITV
-318 KLDPDYYE
+318 KLDSDYYE
-326 RYGNVTVNK
+326 RYGNVTVDK
-335 QCSKGDNN
+335 QCSKDDKN

-368 FTQNKDL
+368 FTQNKNL
-375 VTYVGIDK
+375 VNYVGIDK
-383 KETQLTT
+383 NETPLTT
-390 TVNDLN
+390 TENAQN
-396 PYETIAGNSSPVAG
+396 PYETITGNSSPVAG

-426 IKDST
+426 ITDST

-456 YVKLKENATFSNKD
+456 YVKLKENAIFSKNMNSTSISEN
-470 LINEAKA
+470 LINKAKA
-477 YTRKDTEST
+477 YTRKDKESK
-486 THLKGKDEATFNVRM
+486 THLKGEKEVTSNVRI
-501 GYDMLPKEITAQ
+501 GYNMTKAISGQTK
-513 NKKADGS
+513 NADGN
-520 YEIEYKIK
+520 YEIKYEIK
-528 FGVNSNSNYPIQK
+528 FGVNSDSNYPIQK
-541 FEFRDYLDYQ
+541 FEFRDYLDYSDI
-551 YDNYHTDPKMLPYI
+551 YTDPKMLPYI
-565 SYDRNSVQLYV
+565 SYDPTSVELHV
-576 KRAGGAEEVYDHTRL
+576 EKAGGTKEVYDHTKL
-591 TISWANGDNT
+591 KILWANGNDN
-601 YQEDWDWT
+601 YQEDWT
-609 DTNKKPTRFK
+609 DTNRKPTRFK
-619 VSKLDGSPI
+619 VSKLNGNPI
-628 TIYPGDLY
+628 TIYPGDSY
-636 YVKYKITVK
+636 YVTYKIMVK

-669 GQGGQKINQVY
+669 GQGGKKINQVW
-680 SQLELKDY
+680 QPLDLNEY

-696 KVTNQSETISM
+696 KVTVQSEKISM
-707 ENQEGA
+707 KDQNGT
-713 SDIYVYDSSGTIK
+713 SDIYFYDSSGTIK
-726 PDSTETDFTVP
+726 KDSTATEFTVP
-737 EGCYQYIVKVNKT
+737 EGCYQYIVKVNQT

-761 TDSLDKDVMKYV
+761 TDSLDKAVMKYV

-786 AVGTKWVK
+786 EVGTKWVK
-794 IEDQTSFSL
+794 INDQTSFSL

-809 WESKNY
+809 WEINNY

-840 KLKGDVIKNGSNE
+840 KLTDEVKKYGSDKTF
-853 KFTFNNVNSSV
+853 KFDNVNSSV
-864 EVTLQGN
+864 KVTLQGD
-871 YHLNA
+871 YHLNV

-887 ENATTWKNGKLYWI
+887 ENATTWQNGKLYWI
-901 IEVNGSAIKKD
+901 IEVNDSAIKKD
-912 TEIKDAISWDEGLT
+912 TEIKDAISWDNGLT
-926 DSFIHKN
+926 DSFIHEK

-939 IYKGDFGEIK
+939 IYKENLGKIED
-949 EYSSFEKFAQNA
+949 YSSFEEFETRNGNVG
-961 ESSKQ
+961 KQ
-966 DIDSLFTL
+966 TIDSLFTL
-974 KYEWDKRGFSGD
+974 TYEQDKKGFNND
-986 NYNNLIFKA
+986 DYNNLIFKA

-1002 DGQTLYIIVR
+1002 EGQTLYIIVR

-1032 YKTEPGEKQTKI
+1032 YKTEPGENQTKI

-1063 VFTYDGKNVTTDQ
+1063 VFTYDGQNVTTDS

-1088 ICSGLLKDT
+1088 ICSDLLKDT

-1135 IKWKGANATNV
+1135 IKWKGANATSV
-1146 ESSEIADLGSEWTK
+1146 ESSAIANLGSEWTE

-1181 DKKQALIQLGR
+1181 DKKQALIQLGTFR
-1192 FQADHIEDQG
+1192 ADHIEDQG

-1311 KNIKTGAKVDIQ
+1311 KNINTGNDVEIQ

-1336 IPDKTPVKITY
+1336 IPDKTPVRITY
-1347 SVTVNVAPN
+1347 SVTVNIAPN
-1356 QKVALQNSV
+1356 QNVALQNSV

-1375 TINRIEQFSYQL
+1375 TTNRIEQFSYQL

-1402 IKKTDQDNTSKKM
+1402 IKKIDQDNTSNKL

-1432 KPKSETQKV
+1432 QPKSETKKV
-1441 NATITNG
+1441 KATITNG
-1448 ICEITTRQFTMEF
+1448 TCEIITTSQFAMDF

-1468 ETSTA
+1468 ETKA
-1473 PGYKLDDTPHYIMCV
+1473 ADGYKLDETPHYIMCV
-1488 KQEAGTY
+1488 KQV
-1495 PAEANAYIAYCKR
+1495 EANYPDAAETYIAYCEEK
-1508 MKDDTRYKVAYET
+1508 KDDTKYKVAYDI

-1528 YNEQKGIVVEKAFI
+1528 YNEQQGIVVEKAFI
-1542 NDAAGKSHNPVSGTY
+1542 NDAAGKSQNPVSGTY
-1557 RFGLYDNAEGNGSPR
+1557 WFGLYDNAVGSGSPR
-1572 DIVSITYSPGD
+1572 DTVSITYNPGD
-1583 TEAKTAKFKN
+1583 TKVKTAKFKN
-1593 LALNT
+1593 LELNK
-1598 TYYVFELDDK
+1598 TYYVFELDDNK
-1608 NQPIKD
+1608 KPINA
-1614 SSTVATVNGM
+1614 SQEATINKQQYIVT
-1624 EYFTSYTTTKTGA
+1624 Y
-1637 TESNSATNG
+1637 SNNAAKCGN
-1646 DTVTVTNQSRVNKL
+1646 TVTVTNQSHTKML
-1660 PSTGS
+1660 PTTGS
-1665 CGVLIYRLAG
+1665 CGTLLYRLAG
-1675 AILILFAVVLML
+1675 IILML
-1687 MKYKETKTRN
+1687 YASLRMLLRYTKK

>member
-1 MQNKGT
+1 M
-7 DYIRRLLKD
+7 
-16 KTRLKR
+16 
-22 WRKMILCLS
+22 LCLS
-31 CVVVF
+31 CIVVF

-72 LTCGKTEHTHTES
+72 LTCGKIEHTHTES

-92 SEDQSGEDSQQT
+92 SEDQSGEDSQQI
-104 PEQNQTEG
+104 PEQNKTEG
-112 QEQNSG
+112 QEQNQG
-118 QSQEQNQDQSQDQS
+118 QSQEQNQDQSQDQL
-132 QSQDQVQMSDD
+132 QTSDD

-153 DTAGTTADET
+153 HTAGTTADET
-163 SVATGEY
+163 AGVTGEY
-170 VLNDH
+170 VLNEH
-175 ADQITYVKLTY
+175 AENITYVKLTY
-186 KEKDEEKEVPSPVE
+186 RENGVEKEVPSE
-200 TIQPDNLSMMI
+200 GNAIRPDDSSMMI

-229 FTYRLP
+229 FTYQLP

-241 NTTTSDMKNGADKVI
+241 NTTTSDIKNDKDEVI

-297 SSVNSDTNQTTVHTP
+297 SSVDSVTNQTTVQTP
-312 TGDITV
+312 KGDITV
-318 KLDPDYYE
+318 KLDRDYYE
-326 RYGNVTVNK
+326 RYGNVTVGK
-335 QCSKGDNN
+335 QCSKGDEK

-353 TAGED
+353 TAGDD

-368 FTQNKDL
+368 FTQNKNL
-375 VTYVGIDK
+375 VNYVGIDK
-383 KETQLTT
+383 NETPLTT
-390 TVNDLN
+390 TENAQN
-396 PYETIAGNSSPVAG
+396 PYETITGNSSPVAG

-456 YVKLKENATFSNKD
+456 YVKLKENATFENKE

-486 THLKGKDEATFNVRM
+486 TYLKGKKEVTFNVRM
-501 GYDMLPKEITAQ
+501 GYDMIPKAITAQ
-513 NKKADGS
+513 NKKDDGS

-528 FGVNSNSNYPIQK
+528 FDVKSDSNYPIQK
-541 FEFRDYLDYQ
+541 FEFRDYLDYS
-551 YDNYHTDPKMLPYI
+551 DTFHTDPKMFPYI
-565 SYDRNSVQLYV
+565 SYDRTSVQLHV
-576 KRAGGAEEVYDHTRL
+576 KKAGEADYTVYGGSQI
-591 TISWANGDNT
+591 TISWANGNDK
-601 YQEDWDWT
+601 YQEDWNWT
-609 DTNKKPTRFK
+609 DTNRKPTRFK
-619 VSKLDGSPI
+619 VSKLKGQPI
-628 TIYPGDLY
+628 TIYPGDSY
-636 YVKYKITVK
+636 YVTYKITVK

-658 IKNRYL
+658 ITNRYL

-688 SWVQKTQP
+688 TWVQKTQP
-696 KVTNQSETISM
+696 DVTKQSKTISM
-707 ENQEGA
+707 EKQEGA

-726 PDSTETDFTVP
+726 PGSAETEFEVP
-737 EGCYQYIVKVNKT
+737 KGSYQYIVKVNQT

-761 TDSLDKDVMKYV
+761 TDSLNKDAMKYV

-781 DTSNN
+781 DTLNN

-794 IEDQTSFSL
+794 INDQTSFSL
-803 KLSQLG
+803 KLSQLR
-809 WESKNY
+809 WENNNY

-840 KLKGDVIKNGSNE
+840 KLTDEVKKYGSNE
-853 KFTFNNVNSSV
+853 KFTFDNVNSSV

-912 TEIKDAISWDEGLT
+912 TEIKDAISWDNGLT

-933 EGSIAG
+933 EASIAG
-939 IYKGDFGEIK
+939 IYKGNLGEIK
-949 EYSSFEKFAQNA
+949 GYSSFEEFAQNA

-966 DIDSLFTL
+966 TIDSLFTL
-974 KYEWDKRGFSGD
+974 TYEQKKDGFTGD

-995 KEDITLG
+995 KEDIILG
-1002 DGQTLYIIVR
+1002 EGQTLYIIVR

-1032 YKTEPGEKQTKI
+1032 YKTEPGETQTKI

-1063 VFTYDGKNVTTDQ
+1063 VFTYDGKNVTTDS

-1082 KGDSGK
+1082 KGNSGK
-1088 ICSGLLKDT
+1088 ICSDLLKDT

-1146 ESSEIADLGSEWTK
+1146 KSSEIADLGSEWTK

-1181 DKKQALIQLGR
+1181 DKKQALIQLGTFR
-1192 FQADHIEDQG
+1192 ADHIEDQG

-1292 TLVDTLGEYLSFDS
+1292 TLVDALGEYLSFDS

-1336 IPDKTPVKITY
+1336 IPDETPVRITY
-1347 SVTVNVAPN
+1347 SVTVNIAPN

-1375 TINRIEQFSYQL
+1375 TTNKIEQFSYQL

-1402 IKKTDQDNTSKKM
+1402 IKKTDQDNTSNKM
-1415 NGVEFEVSECEL
+1415 NGVEFEVYEC
-1427 KDNQI
+1427 KMNNNQI
-1432 KPKSETQKV
+1432 QRTNNKTT
-1441 NATITNG
+1441 ATITDGTCVIN
-1448 ICEITTRQFTMEF
+1448 TNQFTMDF

-1468 ETSTA
+1468 ETKA
-1473 PGYKLDDTPHYIMCV
+1473 AEGYKLDETPHYIMCV
-1488 KQEAGTY
+1488 KQEMGKY
-1495 PAEANAYIAYCKR
+1495 PEAATAYIEYCEQ
-1508 MKDDTRYKVAYET
+1508 MKDDTKYKVVYDT

-1542 NDAAGKSHNPVSGTY
+1542 NDAAGNSHKPVSGTY
-1557 RFGLYDNAEGNGSPR
+1557 RFGLYDNAEGSGSPR
-1572 DIVSITYSPGD
+1572 DTVSITYSPGD

-1593 LALNT
+1593 LDINT
-1598 TYYVFELDDK
+1598 TYYVFELDDN
-1608 NQPIKD
+1608 NQPIKV
-1614 SSTVATVNGM
+1614 SREATINKQQYTVKYSNANSQSEDTSVNAA
-1624 EYFTSYTTTKTGA
+1624 KC
-1637 TESNSATNG
+1637 G
-1646 DTVTVTNQSRVNKL
+1646 DAVTVTNQNHIKEL

>member
-92 SEDQSGEDSQQT
+92 SEDQSGEDPQQT

-118 QSQEQNQDQSQDQS
+118 QSQEQNQDQSQDQ
-132 QSQDQVQMSDD
+132 VQRSDD

-163 SVATGEY
+163 SVVPGEY
-170 VLNDH
+170 VLNAH
-175 ADQITYVKLTY
+175 TENITYVKLTY
-186 KEKDEEKEVPSPVE
+186 RENGIEKDVPDGE
-200 TIQPDNLSMMI
+200 TAIRPDDSSMMI
-211 KVGFQGILV
+211 KVGFKGIPV

-229 FTYRLP
+229 FTYQLP

-241 NTTTSDMKNGADKVI
+241 NTTTSDIKNDADKVI

-270 YNAEDLESLGENQ
+270 YNADILNTLGADK
-283 TIDGEFFVSAQLKL
+283 TIDGDFFVSAQLKL
-297 SSVNSDTNQTTVHTP
+297 SSVSPETNQTTVQTP
-312 TGDITV
+312 IGDITV

-326 RYGNVTVNK
+326 RYGNVTVEK
-335 QCSKGDNN
+335 QCSKDDKN

-358 GCKNVYVVDQ
+358 GCKNIYVVDQ

-383 KETQLTT
+383 NEKLLKTT
-390 TVNDLN
+390 ANDLN
-396 PYETIAGNSSPVAG
+396 PYETITGNSSSVAG

-426 IKDST
+426 ITDST
-431 AISEPGSFVWNIAK
+431 AISEPGSFVWNIAE

-456 YVKLKENATFSNKD
+456 YVKLKENATFSNKE

-477 YTRKDTEST
+477 YTRKDKKST
-486 THLKGKDEATFNVRM
+486 TYLKDEKQSTFNVRI
-501 GYDMLPKEITAQ
+501 GYDMIPKAIIKQEDGKDY
-513 NKKADGS
+513 KKNADGS
-520 YEIEYKIK
+520 YEIAYKIK
-528 FGVNSNSNYPIQK
+528 FDVNSNSNYPIQK
-541 FEFRDYLDYQ
+541 FEFRDYLDYP
-551 YDNYHTDPKMLPYI
+551 DNFNTDPKMHSYI
-565 SYDRNSVQLYV
+565 SYDRTSVQLHV
-576 KRAGGAEEVYDHTRL
+576 KKAGEADYTVYSGSQIT
-591 TISWANGDNT
+591 TSWASGDDN
-601 YQEDWDWT
+601 YQENWT
-609 DTNKKPTRFK
+609 DTNSNPTRFK
-619 VSKLDGSPI
+619 VSKLNEKPI
-628 TIYPGDLY
+628 TIYPGDSY
-636 YVKYKITVK
+636 YVTYKITVK
-645 PEVYAAMQSDKVT
+645 PEVYAAMQSDKVA

-669 GQGGQKINQVY
+669 EKGGQEINRVWQ
-680 SQLELKDY
+680 QLELNEY

-707 ENQEGA
+707 EDQDGT
-713 SDIYVYDSSGTIK
+713 SDIYVYNSSGTIEK
-726 PDSTETDFTVP
+726 DSTETEFTVP
-737 EGCYQYIVKVNKT
+737 EGCYQYIVKVNQT

-761 TDSLDKDVMKYV
+761 TDRLDKAVMKYV

-781 DTSNN
+781 DSSNN
-786 AVGTKWVK
+786 VAGTKWVK
-794 IEDQTSFSL
+794 IDDQTSFSL

-809 WESKNY
+809 WENNNY

-840 KLKGDVIKNGSNE
+840 ELTGDVIKDGSNE
-853 KFTFNNVNSSV
+853 KFRFDNVNSSV
-864 EVTLQGN
+864 EVTLQGD
-871 YHLNA
+871 YHLNV

-887 ENATTWKNGKLYWI
+887 ENATTWQNGKLYWI

-912 TEIKDAISWDEGLT
+912 TEIKDAISWDDGLT
-926 DSFIHKN
+926 DSFIH
-933 EGSIAG
+933 EASIAG
-939 IYKGDFGEIK
+939 IYKGNLGEIK
-949 EYSSFEKFAQNA
+949 RYSSFEEFETQNA
-961 ESSKQ
+961 NSSKQ
-966 DIDSLFTL
+966 DISSLFEL
-974 KYEWDKRGFSGD
+974 KYQQNKGGFSGD

-995 KEDITLG
+995 KENITLG

-1032 YKTEPGEKQTKI
+1032 YKTEPGENQTKI

-1063 VFTYDGKNVTTDQ
+1063 VFTYDGAKVTTDQ

-1088 ICSGLLKDT
+1088 ICSDLLKDT
-1097 GSGIYAAWAFK
+1097 GSGIYTAWAFK

-1135 IKWKGANATNV
+1135 IKWKGANATSV
-1146 ESSEIADLGSEWTK
+1146 ESSAITGLGSEWTK
-1160 VENKTTN
+1160 VENDTTN
-1167 DDNQQQYT
+1167 DDRQQQHT
-1175 IYYVNK
+1175 IYYVSN

-1213 DPKVLLGGEEKIFT
+1213 DPNVLLGGEEKTFT
-1227 NKVVLQSAN
+1227 NKVILQSED
-1236 GEDLATATADAKIKD
+1236 GRKDLATATADAKIKD

-1306 ESLEA
+1306 ESLKA
-1311 KNIKTGAKVDIQ
+1311 TNIKTKEQVEIQ

-1336 IPDKTPVKITY
+1336 IPDETPVEITY
-1347 SVTVNVAPN
+1347 SVTVNIAPN

-1365 HWKSYSANGG
+1365 HWKSYSAKGG
-1375 TINRIEQFSYQL
+1375 TTNKIEQFSYQL

-1402 IKKTDQDNTSKKM
+1402 IKKTDQDNTSNKM
-1415 NGVEFEVSECEL
+1415 NGVEFEVYECEMNN
-1427 KDNQI
+1427 NQI
-1432 KPKSETQKV
+1432 QRTNKKTT
-1441 NATITNG
+1441 ATITNG
-1448 ICEITTRQFTMEF
+1448 TCEITTSQFPMDF
-1461 NTIYEVK
+1461 NKIYEVT
-1468 ETSTA
+1468 ETKA
-1473 PGYKLDDTPHYIMCV
+1473 VDGYKEDKTPHYIMCV
-1488 KQEAGTY
+1488 KQVEGNY
-1495 PAEANAYIAYCKR
+1495 PNTAKAYIEYCKK
-1508 MKDDTRYKVAYET
+1508 MKDDTKYKVAYET

-1542 NDAAGKSHNPVSGTY
+1542 NDAAGNSRKPVSGTY
-1557 RFGLYDNAEGNGSPR
+1557 RFGLYDNAEGSGSPR
-1572 DIVSITYSPGD
+1572 DTVSITYSPGD

-1614 SSTVATVNGM
+1614 SSTVAIVNGM
-1624 EYFTSYTTTKTGA
+1624 EYFTSYATTNSGSTTLKNGA
-1637 TESNSATNG
+1637 SNG
-1646 DTVTVTNQSRVNKL
+1646 DTVTVTNQSRVKKL

>member
-1 MQNKGT
+1 
-7 DYIRRLLKD
+7 
-16 KTRLKR
+16 
-22 WRKMILCLS
+22 MILCLS

-104 PEQNQTEG
+104 PERGQTEG
-112 QEQNSG
+112 QEQNQG
-118 QSQEQNQDQSQDQS
+118 QSQEQNQNQDQSQDQS
-132 QSQDQVQMSDD
+132 QSQNQVQTSDD

-163 SVATGEY
+163 SGVTGEY

-175 ADQITYVKLTY
+175 AEKITYVKLTY
-186 KEKDEEKEVPSPVE
+186 RENGVEKEVPSE
-200 TIQPDNLSMMI
+200 GNAIRPDDSSMMI
-211 KVGFQGILV
+211 KVGFKGILV
-220 TDLKNSGGS
+220 TELKNSGDS
-229 FTYRLP
+229 FTYQLP
-235 DVFRIK
+235 DVFRI
-241 NTTTSDMKNGADKVI
+241 NNPTQSNLTNDKVGVI
-256 GTITVSTDGKVVVK
+256 GTINVGTNGTVVVT
-270 YNAEDLESLGENQ
+270 YTEDYLKSLSENQ

-297 SSVNSDTNQTTVHTP
+297 SSVNPGTNQTTVQTP
-312 TGDITV
+312 KGDITV
-318 KLDPDYYE
+318 NLDSDYYE
-326 RYGNVTVNK
+326 RYGNVTVDK
-335 QCSKGDNN
+335 QCNKDDKN

-358 GCKNVYVVDQ
+358 GCKNVYIVDQ

-383 KETQLTT
+383 NEKSLKTT
-390 TVNDLN
+390 ANDRN
-396 PYETIAGNSSPVAG
+396 PYETITGTSSSVDG

-426 IKDST
+426 ITDST
-431 AISEPGSFVWNIAK
+431 AISEPGSFVWNIAE

-456 YVKLKENATFSNKD
+456 YVKLKENAIFSKNMNSTSISEN

-477 YTRKDTEST
+477 YTRKDKESKT
-486 THLKGKDEATFNVRM
+486 YLKGEKQFPCNVRI
-501 GYDMLPKEITAQ
+501 GYNMTKAISEQTK
-513 NKKADGS
+513 NADGN
-520 YEIEYKIK
+520 YEIKYKIK
-528 FGVNSNSNYPIQK
+528 FGVNSDSNYPIQK
-541 FEFRDYLDYQ
+541 FEFRDYLDYSDI
-551 YDNYHTDPKMLPYI
+551 YTDPKMLPYI
-565 SYDRNSVQLYV
+565 SYDPNSVELHV
-576 KRAGGAEEVYDHTRL
+576 EKAGVAETVYYHDRL
-591 TISWANGDNT
+591 TISWANGNDT
-601 YQEDWDWT
+601 YREDWNWT
-609 DTNKKPTRFK
+609 DTNRKPTRFK
-619 VSKLDGSPI
+619 VSKLDDSPI
-628 TIYPGDLY
+628 TIYPGDSY
-636 YVKYKITVK
+636 YVTYKITVK

-669 GQGGQKINQVY
+669 GQDGKKINQVW
-680 SQLELKDY
+680 QPLDLNEY

-696 KVTNQSETISM
+696 DVTEQSKTISM
-707 ENQEGA
+707 ENQEGT
-713 SDIYVYDSSGTIK
+713 SNIYVYDSSGTIK
-726 PDSTETDFTVP
+726 PDSTETKFTVP
-737 EGCYQYIVKVNKT
+737 EGCYQYIVKVNQT

-809 WESKNY
+809 WENKNY

-826 DLSTIGETKVTNTF
+826 DLSRIGETKVTNTF
-840 KLKGDVIKNGSNE
+840 KLTDEVKKYGSDKTF
-853 KFTFNNVNSSV
+853 KFDNVNSSV
-864 EVTLQGN
+864 EVTLQGD
-871 YHLNA
+871 YHLNV

-912 TEIKDAISWDEGLT
+912 TEIKDAISCDNGLT
-926 DSFIHKN
+926 DSFIHEK
-933 EGSIAG
+933 EDSIAG
-939 IYKGDFGEIK
+939 IYKGNLGEIK
-949 EYSSFEKFAQNA
+949 ECSSFEKFAQNA
-961 ESSKQ
+961 EYSKQ

-974 KYEWDKRGFSGD
+974 KYERNKSGFSDD

-995 KEDITLG
+995 KEDIALG
-1002 DGQTLYIIVR
+1002 ENQTLYIIVR

-1032 YKTEPGEKQTKI
+1032 YKTEPGENETKI

-1063 VFTYDGKNVTTDQ
+1063 VFTYDGENVTTDS

-1082 KGDSGK
+1082 KGEDAYKK
-1088 ICSGLLKDT
+1088 ICSDLLKDT

-1135 IKWKGANATNV
+1135 IKWKGEKATAV
-1146 ESSEIADLGSEWTK
+1146 TSSEIKGLGSEWTK
-1160 VENKTTN
+1160 VENNKTN
-1167 DDNQQQYT
+1167 DDNQPQHT
-1175 IYYVNK
+1175 IYYVSN
-1181 DKKQALIQLGR
+1181 DKKQAMIQLGT
-1192 FQADHIEDQG
+1192 FQADHIEDKG

-1213 DPKVLLGGEEKIFT
+1213 DPNVLLGGVEKTFT
-1227 NKVVLQSAN
+1227 NKVILQSED
-1236 GEDLATATADAKIKD
+1236 GRKDLATATADAKIKD

-1306 ESLEA
+1306 ESLRA
-1311 KNIKTGAKVDIQ
+1311 TNIKTQKQVEIQ
-1323 SSYNPKDKTIEIV
+1323 SSYNPKDKTIEMV
-1336 IPDKTPVKITY
+1336 IPDETPVEITY
-1347 SVTVNVAPN
+1347 SVIVNVAPN

-1365 HWKSYSANGG
+1365 HWKSYSTNGG
-1375 TINRIEQFSYQL
+1375 TTNRIEQFSYQL

-1395 TSHPNLT
+1395 TTHPNLT
-1402 IKKTDQDNTSKKM
+1402 IKKTDQDNTSNKL
-1415 NGVEFEVSECEL
+1415 NGVEFEVYECEL
-1427 KDNQI
+1427 KNDKIQHKDNAKDVKAIIQDGTCVI
-1432 KPKSETQKV
+1432 NTK
-1441 NATITNG
+1441 
-1448 ICEITTRQFTMEF
+1448 QFQMDF

-1468 ETSTA
+1468 ETKEA
-1473 PGYKLDDTPHYIMCV
+1473 DGYKRDETPHYIMCV
-1488 KQEAGTY
+1488 KQVEGNY
-1495 PAEANAYIAYCKR
+1495 PSTAKAYIEYCKK
-1508 MKDDTRYKVAYET
+1508 MKDDTKYKVVYDT
-1521 KNFFLEI
+1521 KNFLLEI

-1542 NDAAGKSHNPVSGTY
+1542 NDAVGNSCKPVSGIY
-1557 RFGLYDNAEGNGSPR
+1557 KFGLYNNAEGSGSPL
-1572 DIVSITYSPGD
+1572 DTVSITYSPGD

-1598 TYYVFELDDK
+1598 TYYVFELDDN
-1608 NQPIKD
+1608 NQPIKVSQEATINKQQYTVKY
-1614 SSTVATVNGM
+1614 SSTNNTSVN
-1624 EYFTSYTTTKTGA
+1624 A
-1637 TESNSATNG
+1637 AICG
-1646 DTVTVTNQSRVNKL
+1646 DTVNVTNQNHIKEL

>member
-1 MQNKGT
+1 
-7 DYIRRLLKD
+7 
-16 KTRLKR
+16 
-22 WRKMILCLS
+22 MILCLS

-72 LTCGKTEHTHTES
+72 LTCGKTEHTHTKS
-85 CYADDKT
+85 CYAGDKT

-112 QEQNSG
+112 QEQNQG
-118 QSQEQNQDQSQDQS
+118 QSQEQNQDQSQDQ
-132 QSQDQVQMSDD
+132 VQTSDD

-163 SVATGEY
+163 AGVTGEY
-170 VLNDH
+170 VLNEH

-211 KVGFQGILV
+211 KVGFTGIPV
-220 TDLKNSGGS
+220 TELKNSAGS
-229 FTYRLP
+229 FTYQLP

-241 NTTTSDMKNGADKVI
+241 NTTTSDMKNNSNKVI

-270 YNAEDLESLGENQ
+270 YNAEDLESLGKNQ
-283 TIDGEFFVSAQLKL
+283 TIDGDFFVSAQLKL
-297 SSVNSDTNQTTVHTP
+297 SSVNPGTNQTTVQTP
-312 TGDITV
+312 KGDITV
-318 KLDPDYYE
+318 KLDSDYYE
-326 RYGNVTVNK
+326 RYGNVTVDK
-335 QCSKGDNN
+335 QCSKDDKN

-368 FTQNKDL
+368 FTQNKNL
-375 VTYVGIDK
+375 VNYVGIDK
-383 KETQLTT
+383 NETPLTT
-390 TVNDLN
+390 TENAQN
-396 PYETIAGNSSPVAG
+396 PYETITGNSRPVAG

-426 IKDST
+426 ITDST
-431 AISEPGSFVWNIAK
+431 TLNEPGSFVWNIAE

-456 YVKLKENATFSNKD
+456 YVKLKENATFENKE

-477 YTRKDTEST
+477 YTRKDAGLT
-486 THLKGKDEATFNVRM
+486 TYLKNKEAATARFNVRM
-501 GYDMLPKEITAQ
+501 GYDMIPKAITAQ
-513 NKKADGS
+513 NKKDDGS

-528 FGVNSNSNYPIQK
+528 FDVNSDSNYPIQK
-541 FEFRDYLDYQ
+541 FEFRDYLDYS
-551 YDNYHTDPKMLPYI
+551 DRFHTDPKMLPYI
-565 SYDRNSVQLYV
+565 SYDRTSVQLHV
-576 KRAGGAEEVYDHTRL
+576 KKADEAEKVYDHTKL
-591 TISWANGDNT
+591 TISWANGNDE
-601 YQEDWDWT
+601 YQENWT
-609 DTNKKPTRFK
+609 DTNSNPTRFK
-619 VSKLDGSPI
+619 VSKLDNQPI
-628 TIYPGDLY
+628 TIYPGDSY
-636 YVKYKITVK
+636 YVTYKITVK

-658 IKNRYL
+658 ITNRYL
-664 AYVDN
+664 AYVNN

-696 KVTNQSETISM
+696 KVTNQSKTISM
-707 ENQEGA
+707 KDQEGT

-726 PDSTETDFTVP
+726 SDSTETDFTVP
-737 EGCYQYIVKVNKT
+737 EGCYQYMVKVNQT

-761 TDSLDKDVMKYV
+761 TDSLDKAVMKYV

-781 DTSNN
+781 DTSNKV
-786 AVGTKWVK
+786 VGTKWVK
-794 IEDQTSFSL
+794 INDQTSFSL

-826 DLSTIGETKVTNTF
+826 NLSTIGETKVTNTF
-840 KLKGDVIKNGSNE
+840 KLTDEVKKYGSDKTF
-853 KFTFNNVNSSV
+853 KFDNVNSSV

-871 YHLNA
+871 YHLNV

-912 TEIKDAISWDEGLT
+912 TEIKDAISRDNGLT
-926 DSFIHKN
+926 DSFIHEKK
-933 EGSIAG
+933 GSIAG
-939 IYKGDFGEIK
+939 IYKGNLGEIK
-949 EYSSFEKFAQNA
+949 EYSSFEEFETRNENSGKQN
-961 ESSKQ
+961 
-966 DIDSLFTL
+966 IDSLFTL
-974 KYEWDKRGFSGD
+974 TYEQNKAGFTGD

-995 KEDITLG
+995 KEDIALEN
-1002 DGQTLYIIVR
+1002 QTLYIIVR

-1032 YKTEPGEKQTKI
+1032 YKTEPGENETKI
-1044 GSADQKLYHGGE
+1044 GFADQKLYHGGE

-1063 VFTYDGKNVTTDQ
+1063 VFTYDGQNVTTDS

-1082 KGDSGK
+1082 KGKDAYEK
-1088 ICSGLLKDT
+1088 ICSDLLKDT

-1113 ELNSNYRVLEEIPEG
+1113 ELNSKYRVLEEIPEG

-1135 IKWKGANATNV
+1135 IKWKGEKATAV
-1146 ESSEIADLGSEWTK
+1146 TSSEITNLGSEWTK
-1160 VENKTTN
+1160 VENDKTN
-1167 DDNQQQYT
+1167 DNNQSQRT
-1175 IYYVNK
+1175 IYYVRN
-1181 DKKQALIQLGR
+1181 DKKQALIQLGT
-1192 FQADHIEDQG
+1192 FQADHIEDKG

-1213 DPKVLLGGEEKIFT
+1213 DPKVLLGGEEKTFT
-1227 NKVVLQSAN
+1227 NKVVLQSEN
-1236 GEDLATATADAKIKD
+1236 GEEDLATATADAKIKD
-1251 TNLTKENGYSTTSSN
+1251 TNLTKKNGYSTTSSN

-1311 KNIKTGAKVDIQ
+1311 KNIKNGAKVDIL
-1323 SSYNPKDKTIEIV
+1323 SSYNPEDKTIEIV
-1336 IPDKTPVKITY
+1336 IPDETPVEITY
-1347 SVTVNVAPN
+1347 SVTVNIAPN

-1365 HWKSYSANGG
+1365 HWKSYSTNGG
-1375 TINRIEQFSYQL
+1375 TTNKIEQFSYQL

-1395 TSHPNLT
+1395 TTHPNLT
-1402 IKKTDQDNTSKKM
+1402 IKKTDQDNTSNKL
-1415 NGVEFEVSECEL
+1415 NGVEFEVYECEM
-1427 KDNQI
+1427 DNDQI
-1432 KPKSETQKV
+1432 QRTNKKTT
-1441 NATITNG
+1441 ATITNG
-1448 ICEITTRQFTMEF
+1448 TCEITTSQFQMEF
-1461 NTIYEVK
+1461 NTIYEVT
-1468 ETSTA
+1468 ETKA
-1473 PGYKLDDTPHYIMCV
+1473 VDGYKEDKTPHYIMCV
-1488 KQEAGTY
+1488 KKEAERY
-1495 PAEANAYIAYCKR
+1495 PDEANEYIEYCKQ

-1528 YNEQKGIVVEKAFI
+1528 YNEQEGIVVEKAFI
-1542 NDAAGKSHNPVSGTY
+1542 NDAAGNSHNPVSGTY
-1557 RFGLYDNAEGNGSPR
+1557 WFGLYDNAEGSNSPL
-1572 DIVSITYSPGD
+1572 DTVSITYNPGD
-1583 TEAKTAKFKN
+1583 QDVKKAKFKN
-1593 LALNT
+1593 LDSKK
-1598 TYYVFELDDK
+1598 TYYVFELDDNK
-1608 NQPIKD
+1608 KPIKA
-1614 SSTVATVNGM
+1614 SQEATINKQQYIVT
-1624 EYFTSYTTTKTGA
+1624 Y
-1637 TESNSATNG
+1637 SNNAAQCGN
-1646 DTVTVTNQSRVNKL
+1646 TVTVTNQSHTKML
-1660 PSTGS
+1660 PTTGS
-1665 CGVLIYRLAG
+1665 CGTLLYRLAG
-1675 AILILFAVVLML
+1675 IILML
-1687 MKYKETKTRN
+1687 LASLRMLLRYTKK

>member
-1 MQNKGT
+1 
-7 DYIRRLLKD
+7 
-16 KTRLKR
+16 
-22 WRKMILCLS
+22 MILCLS

-72 LTCGKTEHTHTES
+72 LTCGKTEHTHTEL

-92 SEDQSGEDSQQT
+92 SEDQSGEDPQQT

-118 QSQEQNQDQSQDQS
+118 QSQEQNQNQNQDQS
-132 QSQDQVQMSDD
+132 QSQDQGQTSDD

-163 SVATGEY
+163 AGVTGEY

-175 ADQITYVKLTY
+175 AEKITYVKLTY
-186 KEKDEEKEVPSPVE
+186 RENGVEKEVPSE
-200 TIQPDNLSMMI
+200 GNAIRPDDSSMMI

-229 FTYRLP
+229 FTYQLP

-241 NTTTSDMKNGADKVI
+241 NTTTSDIKNDKDEVI
-256 GTITVSTDGKVVVK
+256 GTIIVSTDGKVVVK
-270 YNAEDLESLGENQ
+270 YNAEDLDSLGENQ

-297 SSVNSDTNQTTVHTP
+297 SSVNPGTNQTTVQTP
-312 TGDITV
+312 KGDITV

-326 RYGNVTVNK
+326 RYGNVTVKK
-335 QCSKGDNN
+335 QCSKEDKN

-368 FTQNKDL
+368 FTQNKNL
-375 VTYVGIDK
+375 VNYVGIDK
-383 KETQLTT
+383 NETPLTT
-390 TVNDLN
+390 TENAQN
-396 PYETIAGNSSPVAG
+396 PYETITGNSSPVAG

-426 IKDST
+426 ITDST

-445 MEAGESRTLTY
+445 MGVGESRTLTY

-470 LINEAKA
+470 LTNEAKA

-486 THLKGKDEATFNVRM
+486 TYLKGKEEATFNVRM
-501 GYDMLPKEITAQ
+501 GYDMIPKAITAQ
-513 NKKADGS
+513 NKKDDGS

-528 FGVNSNSNYPIQK
+528 FDVNSDSNYPIQK
-541 FEFRDYLDYQ
+541 FEFRDYLDYS
-551 YDNYHTDPKMLPYI
+551 DRFRTDPKMLPYI
-565 SYDRNSVQLYV
+565 SYDRTSVQLHV
-576 KRAGGAEEVYDHTRL
+576 KKADEAEKVYDHTKL
-591 TISWANGDNT
+591 TISWANGNDE
-601 YQEDWDWT
+601 YQENWT
-609 DTNKKPTRFK
+609 DTNSNPTRFK
-619 VSKLDGSPI
+619 VSKLDNQPI
-628 TIYPGDLY
+628 TIYPGDSY
-636 YVKYKITVK
+636 YVTYKITVK

-658 IKNRYL
+658 ITNRYL

-696 KVTNQSETISM
+696 KVTDKSETISM
-707 ENQEGA
+707 ENQEGT
-713 SDIYVYDSSGTIK
+713 SNIYVYDSSGTITQS
-726 PDSTETDFTVP
+726 STETEFIVP
-737 EGCYQYIVKVNKT
+737 EGCYQYIVKVNQT

-781 DTSNN
+781 DTSNK

-794 IEDQTSFSL
+794 INDQTSFSL

-840 KLKGDVIKNGSNE
+840 KLTDEVKKYGSDKTF
-853 KFTFNNVNSSV
+853 KFDKVNSSV

-949 EYSSFEKFAQNA
+949 EYSSFEEFAQKA

-966 DIDSLFTL
+966 NIDSLFTL
-974 KYEWDKRGFSGD
+974 TYEKTKTDFTDD

-995 KEDITLG
+995 KEDIILG

-1032 YKTEPGEKQTKI
+1032 YKTEPGENETKI

-1063 VFTYDGKNVTTDQ
+1063 VFTYDGKNVTTDS

-1088 ICSGLLKDT
+1088 ICSDLLKDT

-1146 ESSEIADLGSEWTK
+1146 ESSEIEDLGSEWTK

-1181 DKKQALIQLGR
+1181 DKKQALIQLGTFR
-1192 FQADHIEDQG
+1192 ADHIEDQG

-1213 DPKVLLGGEEKIFT
+1213 DPKVLLGGEEKTFT
-1227 NKVVLQSAN
+1227 NQVVLQSAN

-1292 TLVDTLGEYLSFDS
+1292 TLVDALGEYLSFDS
-1306 ESLEA
+1306 ESLKA
-1311 KNIKTGAKVDIQ
+1311 KNINTGKDVKIQ

-1336 IPDKTPVKITY
+1336 IPDETPVEITY
-1347 SVTVNVAPN
+1347 SVIVNIAPN

-1375 TINRIEQFSYQL
+1375 TTNKIEEFSYQL

-1402 IKKTDQDNTSKKM
+1402 IKKTDQDNTSNKM
-1415 NGVEFEVSECEL
+1415 NGVEFEVYECEMNN
-1427 KDNQI
+1427 NQI
-1432 KPKSETQKV
+1432 QRTNKKTT
-1441 NATITNG
+1441 ATITNG
-1448 ICEITTRQFTMEF
+1448 TCEITTSQFPMDF
-1461 NTIYEVK
+1461 NKIYEVT
-1468 ETSTA
+1468 ETKA
-1473 PGYKLDDTPHYIMCV
+1473 VDGYKEDKTPHYIMCV
-1488 KQEAGTY
+1488 KQVEGNY
-1495 PAEANAYIAYCKR
+1495 PNTAKAYIEYCKK
-1508 MKDDTRYKVAYET
+1508 MKDDTKYKVAYET

-1542 NDAAGKSHNPVSGTY
+1542 NDAAGNSRKPVSGTY
-1557 RFGLYDNAEGNGSPR
+1557 RFGLYDNAEGSGSPR
-1572 DIVSITYSPGD
+1572 DTVSITYSPGD

-1598 TYYVFELDDK
+1598 TYYVFELDDN
-1608 NQPIKD
+1608 NQPIKVSQEATINKQQYTVKY
-1614 SSTVATVNGM
+1614 SSTNKTSVN
-1624 EYFTSYTTTKTGA
+1624 A
-1637 TESNSATNG
+1637 AICG
-1646 DTVTVTNQSRVNKL
+1646 DTVNVTNQNHIKEL

>member
-1 MQNKGT
+1 
-7 DYIRRLLKD
+7 
-16 KTRLKR
+16 
-22 WRKMILCLS
+22 MILCLS

-112 QEQNSG
+112 QEQNQG

-132 QSQDQVQMSDD
+132 QSQDQVQTSDD

-163 SVATGEY
+163 AGVTGEY
-170 VLNDH
+170 VLNEH
-175 ADQITYVKLTY
+175 AENIMYVKLTY
-186 KEKDEEKEVPSPVE
+186 RENGVEKEVPSE
-200 TIQPDNLSMMI
+200 GNAIRPDDSSMMI

-229 FTYRLP
+229 FTYQLP

-241 NTTTSDMKNGADKVI
+241 NTTTSDIKNDKDEVI

-270 YNAEDLESLGENQ
+270 YNAEDLESLGANQ
-283 TIDGEFFVSAQLKL
+283 TIDGDFFVSAQLKL
-297 SSVNSDTNQTTVHTP
+297 SSVNSDTNQTTVLTP

-326 RYGNVTVNK
+326 RYGNVTVDK
-335 QCSKGDNN
+335 QFSEKDKN

-353 TAGED
+353 TAGDD

-368 FTQNKDL
+368 FTQNKNL
-375 VTYVGIDK
+375 VNYVGIDK
-383 KETQLTT
+383 NETPLTT
-390 TVNDLN
+390 TENAQN
-396 PYETIAGNSSPVAG
+396 PYETITGNSSPVVG

-416 ALTEQAIPDP
+416 ALTGQAIPAP
-426 IKDST
+426 ITDST
-431 AISEPGSFVWNIAK
+431 AISEPGSFVWNIAE
-445 MEAGESRTLTY
+445 MGAGESRTLTY
-456 YVKLKENATFSNKD
+456 YVKLKENATFENKE

-477 YTRKDTEST
+477 YTRKDKELT
-486 THLKGKDEATFNVRM
+486 TYLKGKDQARFNVRM

-528 FGVNSNSNYPIQK
+528 FDVNSNSNYPIQK

-576 KRAGGAEEVYDHTRL
+576 KRAGQENYTVYSGNQITTL
-591 TISWANGDNT
+591 WARGDDN
-601 YQEDWDWT
+601 YQEKWT
-609 DTNKKPTRFK
+609 NTDSNPTRFK
-619 VSKLDGSPI
+619 VSKLNGSQI
-628 TIYPGDLY
+628 TIYPGDSY

-707 ENQEGA
+707 KDQEGT

-726 PDSTETDFTVP
+726 PDSTETDFTVS
-737 EGCYQYIVKVNKT
+737 EGCYQYMVKVNQT

-761 TDSLDKDVMKYV
+761 TDRLDKAVMKYV

-781 DTSNN
+781 DTSNK
-786 AVGTKWVK
+786 AAGTKWVK
-794 IEDQTSFSL
+794 IDDQTSFSL

-809 WESKNY
+809 WKDNNH

-840 KLKGDVIKNGSNE
+840 KLTGDVIKDGSNE
-853 KFTFNNVNSSV
+853 KFKFNNVNSSV

-871 YHLNA
+871 YHLNV

-912 TEIKDAISWDEGLT
+912 TEIKDAISWDNGLT

-933 EGSIAG
+933 ETSIAG
-939 IYKGDFGEIK
+939 IYKGNLGEIK
-949 EYSSFEKFAQNA
+949 KYSSFEEFAQNA

-966 DIDSLFTL
+966 KIDSLFTL
-974 KYEWDKRGFSGD
+974 TYEKNKTGFTDD

-1002 DGQTLYIIVR
+1002 EGQTLYIIVR

-1020 QYRKPYTYRNEI
+1020 QYRKPKTYRNEI
-1032 YKTEPGEKQTKI
+1032 YKTEPGENETKI

-1097 GSGIYAAWAFK
+1097 GSGIYAAWVFK

-1135 IKWKGANATNV
+1135 IKWKGEKATTV
-1146 ESSEIADLGSEWTK
+1146 TSSEITGLGSEWTK
-1160 VENKTTN
+1160 VENNETN
-1167 DDNQQQYT
+1167 DDNQPQHT
-1175 IYYVNK
+1175 IYYVSN
-1181 DKKQALIQLGR
+1181 DKKQAMIQLGT
-1192 FQADHIEDQG
+1192 FQADHIEDKG

-1213 DPKVLLGGEEKIFT
+1213 DPKVLLGGEEKTFT

-1311 KNIKTGAKVDIQ
+1311 INIKTKEQVKIQ

-1336 IPDKTPVKITY
+1336 IPDETPVRITY
-1347 SVTVNVAPN
+1347 SVTVNIAPN
-1356 QKVALQNSV
+1356 QNVALQNSV

-1375 TINRIEQFSYQL
+1375 TTNRIEQFSYQL

-1402 IKKTDQDNTSKKM
+1402 IKKTDQDNTSNKM
-1415 NGVEFEVSECEL
+1415 NGVEFEVYECEMNN
-1427 KDNQI
+1427 NQI
-1432 KPKSETQKV
+1432 QRTNKKTT
-1441 NATITNG
+1441 ATITKGTCVIN
-1448 ICEITTRQFTMEF
+1448 TNQFTMDF

-1473 PGYKLDDTPHYIMCV
+1473 PGYKLDAKPHYIMCV
-1488 KQEAGTY
+1488 KQVKGRY
-1495 PAEANAYIAYCKR
+1495 PEVATAYIEYCKQ

-1542 NDAAGKSHNPVSGTY
+1542 NDAAGNSRKPVSGTY
-1557 RFGLYDNAEGNGSPR
+1557 KFGLYENAEGSGLPL
-1572 DIVSITYSPGD
+1572 DTVSITYSPGD
-1583 TEAKTAKFKN
+1583 IEAKTAKFKN
-1593 LALNT
+1593 LDLNT

-1614 SSTVATVNGM
+1614 SSRVAIVNGM

-1637 TESNSATNG
+1637 TESNSAING

>member
-1 MQNKGT
+1 
-7 DYIRRLLKD
+7 
-16 KTRLKR
+16 
-22 WRKMILCLS
+22 
-31 CVVVF
+31 
-36 CTVYALILPA
+36 
-46 ITLER
+46 
-51 KTVCGQ
+51 
-57 EEHSHT
+57 
-63 EECYSSDGQ
+63 
-72 LTCGKTEHTHTES
+72 
-85 CYADDKT
+85 
-92 SEDQSGEDSQQT
+92 
-104 PEQNQTEG
+104 
-112 QEQNSG
+112 
-118 QSQEQNQDQSQDQS
+118 
-132 QSQDQVQMSDD
+132 MSND
-143 GNVAQNGENG
+143 GNVTQNGENG
-153 DTAGTTADET
+153 DTAGITADET
-163 SVATGEY
+163 TGVTSRY
-170 VLNDH
+170 VLSDH
-175 ADQITYVKLTY
+175 VNNIQYVKLTY
-186 KEKDEEKEVPSPVE
+186 KENGTEKEVPSGG
-200 TIQPDNLSMMI
+200 TSIRPDDSSMMI
-211 KVGFQGILV
+211 KVGFEGILV
-220 TDLKNSGGS
+220 TDLQNSGRS
-229 FTYRLP
+229 FTYQLP
-235 DVFRIK
+235 DVFRI
-241 NTTTSDMKNGADKVI
+241 NNPTQSNMKNDAGEVI
-256 GTITVSTDGKVVVK
+256 GTINIDTNGMVVVT
-270 YNAEDLESLGENQ
+270 YTESYLGSLGENQ
-283 TIDGEFFVSAQLKL
+283 TINGEFFVSAQLKL
-297 SSVNSDTNQTTVHTP
+297 SSVDSKTNQTTVHTP

-326 RYGNVTVNK
+326 RYGNVTVDK
-335 QCSKGDNN
+335 QFSEKDKN

-353 TAGED
+353 TAGDD

-368 FTQNKDL
+368 FTQNKNL
-375 VTYVGIDK
+375 ANYVGIDK
-383 KETQLTT
+383 NETPLTT
-390 TVNDLN
+390 TENAQN
-396 PYETIAGNSSPVAG
+396 PYETITGNSSLVAG

-416 ALTEQAIPDP
+416 ELTEQAIPAP
-426 IKDST
+426 ITDST

-445 MEAGESRTLTY
+445 MEAGENRTLTY

-470 LINEAKA
+470 LTNEAKA

-486 THLKGKDEATFNVRM
+486 TYLKGKDEATFNVRM
-501 GYDMLPKEITAQ
+501 GYDMLPKAITAQ
-513 NKKADGS
+513 NKKDDGS

-528 FGVNSNSNYPIQK
+528 FDVKSDSNYPIQK
-541 FEFRDYLDYQ
+541 FEFRDYLDYP
-551 YDNYHTDPKMLPYI
+551 DKFNTDSKMRPYI
-565 SYDRNSVQLYV
+565 SYDRTSVQLHV
-576 KRAGGAEEVYDHTRL
+576 KKAGEADYTVYGGSQI
-591 TISWANGDNT
+591 TISWANGNDK
-601 YQEDWDWT
+601 YQEDWNWT
-609 DTNKKPTRFK
+609 DTNRKPTRFK
-619 VSKLDGSPI
+619 VSKLNGKPI
-628 TIYPGDLY
+628 TIYPGDSY
-636 YVKYKITVK
+636 YVTYKITVK

-658 IKNRYL
+658 ITNRYL

-669 GQGGQKINQVY
+669 GQDGQKINQVY

-696 KVTNQSETISM
+696 DVTKQSKTISM

-713 SDIYVYDSSGTIK
+713 SNIYVYDSSGTIK
-726 PDSTETDFTVP
+726 LDSTETAFTVP
-737 EGCYQYIVKVNKT
+737 EGCYQYMVKVNQT

-761 TDSLDKDVMKYV
+761 TDSLDKAVMKYV

-781 DTSNN
+781 DTSNT

-794 IEDQTSFSL
+794 IDNQTSFSL
-803 KLSQLG
+803 KLSQLE
-809 WESKNY
+809 WKNNNY

-826 DLSTIGETKVTNTF
+826 DLRTIGETKVTNTF
-840 KLKGDVIKNGSNE
+840 KLTDEVKKNGSNKIF
-853 KFTFNNVNSSV
+853 KFDNVNSSV
-864 EVTLQGN
+864 EVILQGN
-871 YHLNA
+871 YHLNV
-876 AKKAWYYEEPE
+876 AKKAWYYEEPK
-887 ENATTWKNGKLYWI
+887 ENATTWQNGKLYWI

-912 TEIKDAISWDEGLT
+912 TEIKDAISWDNGLT
-926 DSFIHKN
+926 DSFIHRN
-933 EGSIAG
+933 EASIAG
-939 IYKGDFGEIK
+939 IYKGNLGKIED
-949 EYSSFEKFAQNA
+949 YSSFEEFETRNVNA
-961 ESSKQ
+961 GKQ
-966 DIDSLFTL
+966 TIDSLFTL
-974 KYEWDKRGFSGD
+974 TYEQKKDGFTGD

-1002 DGQTLYIIVR
+1002 EDQTLYIIVR

-1032 YKTEPGEKQTKI
+1032 YKTEPGENETKI
-1044 GSADQKLYHGGE
+1044 GSADQKLYQGGE

-1146 ESSEIADLGSEWTK
+1146 ESSEIADLGSEWEK

-1213 DPKVLLGGEEKIFT
+1213 DPKVLLGGAEKTFT

-1292 TLVDTLGEYLSFDS
+1292 TLVDALGEYLSFDS

-1311 KNIKTGAKVDIQ
+1311 KNIKTGVKVDIQ

-1336 IPDKTPVKITY
+1336 IPDETPVEITY
-1347 SVTVNVAPN
+1347 SVTVNIAPN

-1365 HWKSYSANGG
+1365 HWKSYSTNGG
-1375 TINRIEQFSYQL
+1375 TTNKIEEFSYQL

-1395 TSHPNLT
+1395 TAHPNLT
-1402 IKKTDQDNTSKKM
+1402 IKKIDQDNTSNKL
-1415 NGVEFEVSECEL
+1415 NGVEFEVYECEM
-1427 KDNQI
+1427 DNNQI
-1432 KPKSETQKV
+1432 QRTNKKTT
-1441 NATITNG
+1441 ATITHG
-1448 ICEITTRQFTMEF
+1448 TCEITTSQFTMDF
-1461 NTIYEVK
+1461 NKIYEVT

-1473 PGYKLDDTPHYIMCV
+1473 EGYKLDDTPHYIMCV
-1488 KQEAGTY
+1488 KKEAGIY
-1495 PAEANAYIAYCKR
+1495 PNEANEYIEYCKQ

-1528 YNEQKGIVVEKAFI
+1528 YNEQKGIVVEKAFN
-1542 NDAAGKSHNPVSGTY
+1542 NDAAGKYHNPVSGTY
-1557 RFGLYDNAEGNGSPR
+1557 WFGLYENAGGSGLPL
-1572 DIVSITYSPGD
+1572 DTVSITYNPGD
-1583 TEAKTAKFKN
+1583 QDGKKAKFKN
-1593 LALNT
+1593 LDSKK
-1598 TYYVFELDDK
+1598 TYYVFELDDNK
-1608 NQPIKD
+1608 QPIKA
-1614 SSTVATVNGM
+1614 SQEATINKQQYIVT
-1624 EYFTSYTTTKTGA
+1624 Y
-1637 TESNSATNG
+1637 SNNAAKCG
-1646 DTVTVTNQSRVNKL
+1646 ETVTVTNQSHTKML
-1660 PSTGS
+1660 PTTGS
-1665 CGVLIYRLAG
+1665 CGTLLYRLAG
-1675 AILILFAVVLML
+1675 IILML
-1687 MKYKETKTRN
+1687 LASLRMLLRYTKK